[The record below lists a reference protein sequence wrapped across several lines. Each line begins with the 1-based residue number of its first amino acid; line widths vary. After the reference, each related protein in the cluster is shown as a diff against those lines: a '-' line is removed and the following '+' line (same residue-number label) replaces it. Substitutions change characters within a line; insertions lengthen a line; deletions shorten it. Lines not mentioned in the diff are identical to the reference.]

1 MLATKMQ
8 LFLLLLACFGFVV
21 SSPQKPNLDA
31 ILNRRTDVYIAGF
44 FPFGKGVENSN
55 TGRGV
60 MPSVKLALDH
70 VNEHESVLRNYRLHM
85 WWNDTECNAAVGVKS
100 FFDMMHSGP
109 HKLMLFG
116 AACTHVTDPIAKASK
131 HWHLT
136 QLSYADTHPM
146 FTKEAFPNF
155 FRIVPSE
162 NAFNLPRIRLL
173 QHFNWTR
180 VGTIYQ
186 NEPRYA
192 LAHNRLLADLDSNGF
207 LIEET
212 QSFASEV
219 RTALSKLKEKD
230 VRIILG
236 NFNETWAVKIF
247 CEAYKLEM
255 YGRAYTWLLLG
266 TYSNKW
272 WVRRAPC
279 PRRELAAAL
288 DTAVLTDLLPLA
300 TTGETTVSGITAKDY
315 QVEYDRRRGLE
326 YSRFHGYTYDGIWA
340 MALAI
345 QTVAQRVKL
354 KYKEKTVQDFRYR
367 DKEWEQL
374 FLDALSN
381 VTFEGVTG
389 PVRFYDN
396 ERKASILLKQFQG
409 DQVGEVKV
417 GEYCAERDHLDLS
430 SGEAFKWIGKN
441 PPKDRTLRLIEH
453 TQVNITIYS
462 VLVSCSI
469 LGILLAT
476 GFLAMNIHYRNQRYI
491 KMSSPHLNN
500 LIIIGCILT
509 YLSVIFLGLDSSL
522 SSIGAFPYICTAR
535 AWLLM
540 AGFSLAFGAM
550 FSKTW
555 RVHSIFTDVKLN
567 KKVIKDYQ
575 LFMVVG
581 VLLCV
586 DLAIMTTWQISDPF
600 YRATKQ
606 MEPYPHPSSED
617 IVIVQENEYCQ
628 SERMTI
634 FIGVIYAY
642 KGLLLVFGAFLAWET
657 RHVSIPALNDSKH
670 IGLSVYNVLIMCI
683 MGAAIALVLADHKD
697 ALFVLIAIFIIFCTT
712 ATLCLVFVPKLE
724 RRLRD
729 LRQYNH
735 RYRRALQ
742 AKDNELQVAPSFSA
756 PMLEPAAPHECRSP
770 GPELERRLRDLRQ
783 YNHRYRR
790 ALQAKDNELQVAPS
804 FSAPMLEPAAPHECR
819 SPGPELERRLR
830 DLRQY
835 NHRYRRALQAKDN
848 ELQVAP
854 SFSAPMLEPAAP
866 HECRSPGPELERRLR
881 DLRQYNHR
889 YRRALQAKD
898 NELQVA
904 PSFSAPM
911 LEPAAPHECRSPGPE
926 LERRLRDLRQYNH
939 RYRRALQA
947 KDNELQVAPS
957 FSAPMLE
964 PAAPHECRSPGPE
977 LERRLR
983 DLRQYNHRYRR
994 ALQAKDNELQVAP
1007 SFSAP
1012 MLEPAAPH
1020 ECRSPGPELERRL
1033 RDLRQYN
1040 HRYRR
1045 ALQAK
1050 DNELQMLLSKLGS
1063 DAGSESS
1070 TRDSRSPATQRTRLP
1085 VPKENISHPETSD
1098 ITSVCSLTASAGA
1111 EAEYIN
1117 LQNQHAAEKSKPPSQ
1132 SEPIKEAIPKEP
1144 KKEQTKNVSF
1154 KNHLDYTS
1162 PPTSKAV
1169 PEKDQLA
1176 KLPYGWSAEEP
1187 SEPVYKPSKTVEP
1200 AKAEVKSVP
1209 PLRAGDAP
1217 PVSSAPTKVQEPMY
1231 TKAATPKAK
1240 TPEAQKKVVKTVE
1253 TIRTPRRL
1261 PEEPPPGLE
1270 RKVIGQERDPPL
1282 PSRPKQ
1288 EPEDIL
1294 DTDHDY
1300 SSTERRKSCQRRDSE
1315 RRKKENFIVVQSD
1328 LWDTNTFQYTCQKS
1342 PPASHHHS
1350 PMQRSVSE
1358 KSRQPSSPHH
1368 HRETESRNSERRASN
1383 ASINYAGTARGGT
1396 PEGYREA
1403 ETLRMTDRLSKRRG
1417 SEFPQPVSTPPQ
1429 QIQSKRRQSSAQVRP
1444 YQEERVEKSERKK
1457 EDSPRKACEA
1467 PGADTWRPAPDTI
1480 RVSKGTES
1488 PRRLRRE
1495 AEPLVRARRDR
1506 DRDEPRLSRAEEPR
1520 DCERERLPAATAAT
1534 AATAAAPAKGRPHP
1548 ARPDH
1553 HKSSP
1558 NVASRQKTGSPT
1570 KREERK
1576 SAAYSRS
1583 ESKRQDSVEK
1593 RKMYTASSESELFE
1607 CAILPIFHKL
1617 LTERHKSQPHGLN
1630 LSYGVSC
1637 PNISIKCDIVEY
1649 L

>member
-1 MLATKMQ
+1 MKML
-8 LFLLLLACFGFVV
+8 LILLVV
-21 SSPQKPNLDA
+21 VAVCRGVPQKPNLDA

-70 VNEHESVLRNYRLHM
+70 VNEHDSVLRNYRLHM

-146 FTKEAFPNF
+146 FTREAFPNF

-192 LAHNRLLADLDSNGF
+192 LAHNRLLADLDTHGF

-212 QSFASEV
+212 QSFATEV
-219 RTALSKLKEKD
+219 KTALAKLKEKD
-230 VRIILG
+230 VRVILG
-236 NFNETWAVKIF
+236 NFNETWALKIF

-255 YGRAYTWLLLG
+255 FGRAYSWLLLG
-266 TYSNKW
+266 TYSNSW
-272 WVRRAPC
+272 WTRRAPC
-279 PRRELAAAL
+279 SRRNLTAAL
-288 DTAVLTDLLPLA
+288 DTAILTDLLPLS
-300 TTGETTVSGITAKDY
+300 TTQETTVSGITAKDY
-315 QVEYDRRRGLE
+315 QVEYDRRRGME

-354 KYKEKTVQDFRYR
+354 RNKEKTVQDFRYR

-409 DQVGEVKV
+409 DEVGEVKV
-417 GEYCAERDHLDLS
+417 GEYCAERDHLDLTS
-430 SGEAFKWIGKN
+430 WESFKWLGKN

-462 VLVSCSI
+462 ILVSCSV

-500 LIIIGCILT
+500 LIIVGCMLT

-522 SSIGAFPYICTAR
+522 SSIGLSQDTPRGAAFPYICTAR

-581 VLLCV
+581 VLLCI

-606 MEPYPHPSSED
+606 MDPYPHPSSED

-628 SERMTI
+628 SERMPI

-657 RHVSIPALNDSKH
+657 RHVSIPALNDSQH

-683 MGAAIALVLADHKD
+683 MGAAITLVLADHKD
-697 ALFVLIAIFIIFCTT
+697 ALFVLIGIFIIFCTT
-712 ATLCLVFVPKLE
+712 GTLCLVFVPKLLE
-724 RRLRD
+724 LRRNGQGGAGAGRIRATLR
-729 LRQYNH
+729 
-735 RYRRALQ
+735 
-742 AKDNELQVAPSFSA
+742 
-756 PMLEPAAPHECRSP
+756 PASGHECRSP
-770 GPELERRLRDLRQ
+770 GPELERRLKELRQ
-783 YNHRYRR
+783 YNNRYRR
-790 ALQAKDNELQVAPS
+790 TLQAKE
-804 FSAPMLEPAAPHECR
+804 
-819 SPGPELERRLR
+819 
-830 DLRQY
+830 
-835 NHRYRRALQAKDN
+835 
-848 ELQVAP
+848 
-854 SFSAPMLEPAAP
+854 
-866 HECRSPGPELERRLR
+866 
-881 DLRQYNHR
+881 
-889 YRRALQAKD
+889 
-898 NELQVA
+898 
-904 PSFSAPM
+904 
-911 LEPAAPHECRSPGPE
+911 
-926 LERRLRDLRQYNH
+926 
-939 RYRRALQA
+939 
-947 KDNELQVAPS
+947 
-957 FSAPMLE
+957 
-964 PAAPHECRSPGPE
+964 
-977 LERRLR
+977 
-983 DLRQYNHRYRR
+983 
-994 ALQAKDNELQVAP
+994 
-1007 SFSAP
+1007 
-1012 MLEPAAPH
+1012 
-1020 ECRSPGPELERRL
+1020 
-1033 RDLRQYN
+1033 
-1040 HRYRR
+1040 
-1045 ALQAK
+1045 
-1050 DNELQMLLSKLGS
+1050 NELQMLLSKLGS
-1063 DAGSESS
+1063 DVTSESS
-1070 TRDSRSPATQRTRLP
+1070 TRGDSRSPATQRIKLP
-1085 VPKENISHPETSD
+1085 IPKENISHPETSD
-1098 ITSVCSLTASAGA
+1098 ITSVCSLSASAGA
-1111 EAEYIN
+1111 ETEYIN
-1117 LQNQHAAEKSKPPSQ
+1117 LQPQQSIEKPRPSAPP
-1132 SEPIKEAIPKEP
+1132 EPIKDLTPKEP

-1162 PPTSKAV
+1162 PPPTSKAV

-1176 KLPYGWSAEEP
+1176 KLPYGWSSEVREP
-1187 SEPVYKPSKTVEP
+1187 LGPALKTSKTPEP
-1200 AKAEVKSVP
+1200 AKAEAKTVPALKSNDTPPAMSVP
-1209 PLRAGDAP
+1209 A
-1217 PVSSAPTKVQEPMY
+1217 KIQEPMY
-1231 TKAATPKAK
+1231 TKAATPKINK
-1240 TPEAQKKVVKTVE
+1240 TPELQKKAAQDSVSTKT
-1253 TIRTPRRL
+1253 TPSREHKPARGHRRMSSL
-1261 PEEPPPGLE
+1261 SQSALLTDLMHVSVDQDDTEPPPGLE
-1270 RKVIGQERDPPL
+1270 RKVIGQERDPP
-1282 PSRPKQ
+1282 PPPIAKPKQ

-1294 DTDHDY
+1294 DVDHDY
-1300 SSTERRKSCQRRDSE
+1300 SSMERRKSCQRRDSE
-1315 RRKKENFIVVQSD
+1315 KRKKENFIVVQSD

-1342 PPASHHHS
+1342 PPASHHHT

-1358 KSRQPSSPHH
+1358 KSRQQPSPHH
-1368 HRETESRNSERRASN
+1368 QREADRTVERRASN
-1383 ASINYAGTARGGT
+1383 ASINYGPARGGT
-1396 PEGYREA
+1396 PEGYRDA
-1403 ETLRMTDRLSKRRG
+1403 ETLPMSDRHAKRRG

-1429 QIQSKRRQSSAQVRP
+1429 QSQTKRRQSMAQVRS
-1444 YQEERVEKSERKK
+1444 YAEERPDKTEISRRHEEPKKKQEPVQESEWKP
-1457 EDSPRKACEA
+1457 E
-1467 PGADTWRPAPDTI
+1467 PDTI
-1480 RVSKGTES
+1480 RVSKTQDS
-1488 PRRLRRE
+1488 PAKRLRQE
-1495 AEPLVRARRDR
+1495 AEPLKRAKAV
-1506 DRDEPRLSRAEEPR
+1506 ESPRLTQAGSQPR
-1520 DCERERLPAATAAT
+1520 PE
-1534 AATAAAPAKGRPHP
+1534 HY
-1548 ARPDH
+1548 
-1553 HKSSP
+1553 KSSP
-1558 NVASRQKTGSPT
+1558 NVASRHKSGSPN
-1570 KREERK
+1570 KREDRK
-1576 SAAYSRS
+1576 SASYRS
-1583 ESKRQDSVEK
+1583 DSKRQDSAEQ

>member
-1 MLATKMQ
+1 MLPILLLCLATSQ
-8 LFLLLLACFGFVV
+8 AL
-21 SSPQKPNLDA
+21 PQKPNLDA

-55 TGRGV
+55 TVGRGV

-70 VNEHESVLRNYRLHM
+70 VNEHDSVLRNYRLHM

-162 NAFNLPRIRLL
+162 NAFNVPRIRLL

-212 QSFASEV
+212 QSFATEV

-236 NFNETWAVKIF
+236 NFNETWAVRIF

-272 WVRRAPC
+272 WMRRSPC
-279 PRRELAAAL
+279 SKRDLTTAL
-288 DTAVLTDLLPLA
+288 DTTILTDLLPLS
-300 TTGETTVSGITAKDY
+300 TTGETTVSGISAKDY
-315 QVEYDRRRGLE
+315 QVEYDRRRGTE

-354 KYKEKTVQDFRYR
+354 KHKEKTVQDFRYR

-409 DQVGEVKV
+409 EDVGEVKV
-417 GEYCAERDHLDLS
+417 GEYCAERDHLDLIS
-430 SGEAFKWIGKN
+430 WEPFKWAGKN
-441 PPKDRTLRLIEH
+441 PPKDRTLRIIEH

-500 LIIIGCILT
+500 LIIVGCMLT

-522 SSIGAFPYICTAR
+522 SSIGLSQETPHGAAFPYICTAR

-606 MEPYPHPSSED
+606 MEPYPHPTSED

-683 MGAAIALVLADHKD
+683 MGAAIALVLSDHKD

-712 ATLCLVFVPKLE
+712 ATLCLVFVPKLLE
-724 RRLRD
+724 LRRNG
-729 LRQYNH
+729 Q
-735 RYRRALQ
+735 
-742 AKDNELQVAPSFSA
+742 PGSA
-756 PMLEPAAPHECRSP
+756 PTRIRATLRPASTHECRSP
-770 GPELERRLRDLRQ
+770 GPELERRLKELRQ
-783 YNHRYRR
+783 YNTRYRR
-790 ALQAKDNELQVAPS
+790 TLQAKENEI
-804 FSAPMLEPAAPHECR
+804 
-819 SPGPELERRLR
+819 
-830 DLRQY
+830 
-835 NHRYRRALQAKDN
+835 
-848 ELQVAP
+848 
-854 SFSAPMLEPAAP
+854 
-866 HECRSPGPELERRLR
+866 
-881 DLRQYNHR
+881 
-889 YRRALQAKD
+889 
-898 NELQVA
+898 
-904 PSFSAPM
+904 
-911 LEPAAPHECRSPGPE
+911 
-926 LERRLRDLRQYNH
+926 
-939 RYRRALQA
+939 
-947 KDNELQVAPS
+947 
-957 FSAPMLE
+957 
-964 PAAPHECRSPGPE
+964 
-977 LERRLR
+977 
-983 DLRQYNHRYRR
+983 
-994 ALQAKDNELQVAP
+994 
-1007 SFSAP
+1007 
-1012 MLEPAAPH
+1012 
-1020 ECRSPGPELERRL
+1020 
-1033 RDLRQYN
+1033 
-1040 HRYRR
+1040 
-1045 ALQAK
+1045 
-1050 DNELQMLLSKLGS
+1050 QMLLSKLGS

-1070 TRDSRSPATQRTRLP
+1070 TRDSKSPAMQRTRLP

-1098 ITSVCSLTASAGA
+1098 ITSVCSLSASAGA

-1117 LQNQHAAEKSKPPSQ
+1117 LQNQANETIKPSAPP
-1132 SEPIKEAIPKEP
+1132 EPIKETLLKEP
-1144 KKEQTKNVSF
+1144 RKEQTKNVSF

-1162 PPTSKAV
+1162 PPSSKAV

-1176 KLPYGWSAEEP
+1176 KLPYGWTAEEP
-1187 SEPVYKPSKTVEP
+1187 SEPTIKQTTKIPEP
-1200 AKAEVKSVP
+1200 AKAEAKTIPALKPSDTQTVKSTP
-1209 PLRAGDAP
+1209 A
-1217 PVSSAPTKVQEPMY
+1217 KIQEPMY
-1231 TKAATPKAK
+1231 TKAATPKINK
-1240 TPEAQKKVVKTVE
+1240 TPELQKKIVKSQESISTK
-1253 TIRTPRRL
+1253 TTPSREHKDRPGPRGHRRMSSVSQGAL
-1261 PEEPPPGLE
+1261 LTELMHVSVDQDDIEPPPGME
-1270 RKVIGQERDPPL
+1270 RKVIGQERDPL
-1282 PSRPKQ
+1282 PPMSKPKQ
-1288 EPEDIL
+1288 EIEDIL
-1294 DTDHDY
+1294 DIDQDY
-1300 SSTERRKSCQRRDSE
+1300 SSMERRKSCQRRDSE
-1315 RRKKENFIVVQSD
+1315 KRKKEFIVVQSD

-1342 PPASHHHS
+1342 PPATNKHSSSAHDGHHHS

-1358 KSRQPSSPHH
+1358 KSRQQSSPHH
-1368 HRETESRNSERRASN
+1368 HRETESKTLERRASN
-1383 ASINYAGTARGGT
+1383 ASINYGTRGGT

-1403 ETLRMTDRLSKRRG
+1403 ETLRMTDRLAKRRG
-1417 SEFPQPVSTPPQ
+1417 SEFPQPVSTPPH
-1429 QIQSKRRQSSAQVRP
+1429 QSQNKRRQSSAQVKP
-1444 YQEERVEKSERKK
+1444 YQEDKIEKVEAKPRRHDDKRKPIQ
-1457 EDSPRKACEA
+1457 EPQDSN
-1467 PGADTWRPAPDTI
+1467 WRPDPDTI
-1480 RVSKGTES
+1480 RVSKGQDS
-1488 PRRLRRE
+1488 PAKRLRQE
-1495 AEPLVRARRDR
+1495 AEPLKRAKGVGDS
-1506 DRDEPRLSRAEEPR
+1506 PRLTQAHQTP
-1520 DCERERLPAATAAT
+1520 
-1534 AATAAAPAKGRPHP
+1534 
-1548 ARPDH
+1548 RPDH

-1558 NVASRQKTGSPT
+1558 NVASRHKSGSPNN
-1570 KREERK
+1570 REERK
-1576 SAAYSRS
+1576 SATYSRGD
-1583 ESKRQDSVEK
+1583 SKRQESAEQ

>member
-1 MLATKMQ
+1 MSA
-8 LFLLLLACFGFVV
+8 LLLFAISTV
-21 SSPQKPNLDA
+21 SSLSSISTALPQKPNLDV

-55 TGRGV
+55 TVGRGV

-70 VNEHESVLRNYRLHM
+70 VNEHDAVLRNYRLHM

-162 NAFNLPRIRLL
+162 NAFNAPRIRLL

-192 LAHNRLLADLDSNGF
+192 LAHNRLVAELDTAGF
-207 LIEET
+207 DIAET
-212 QSFASEV
+212 QSFATEV
-219 RTALSKLKEKD
+219 RTALTKLKEKD
-230 VRIILG
+230 IRIILG
-236 NFNETWAVKIF
+236 NFNETWAIKIF
-247 CEAYKLEM
+247 CEAYQLEM
-255 YGRAYTWLLLG
+255 YGRAYTWLLQG
-266 TYSNKW
+266 TYSEKW
-272 WVRRAPC
+272 WLRRAPC
-279 PRRELAAAL
+279 SKKDLSTSL
-288 DTAVLTDLLPLA
+288 DTAILTDLLPLS

-315 QVEYDRRRGLE
+315 QIEYDRRRGIE

-354 KYKEKTVQDFRYR
+354 KHKEKTVQDFRYR

-381 VTFEGVTG
+381 VSFEGVTG

-409 DQVGEVKV
+409 DHVGEVKV
-417 GEYCAERDHLDLS
+417 GEYCAERDHLDLTI
-430 SGEAFKWIGKN
+430 GENFKWIGKN

-500 LIIIGCILT
+500 LIIIGCMLT

-522 SSIGAFPYICTAR
+522 SSIGLSQETERGAAFPYICTAR

-586 DLAIMTTWQISDPF
+586 DLAIMTTWQVSDPF

-606 MEPYPHPSSED
+606 LEPYPHPSSED

-628 SERMTI
+628 SERMSI
-634 FIGVIYAY
+634 FIGIIYAY

-683 MGAAIALVLADHKD
+683 MGAAIALVLTDHKD

-712 ATLCLVFVPKLE
+712 ATLCLVFVPKLLE
-724 RRLRD
+724 LRRNG
-729 LRQYNH
+729 QPG
-735 RYRRALQ
+735 A
-742 AKDNELQVAPSFSA
+742 APSRIRA
-756 PMLEPAAPHECRSP
+756 TLRPASTHECRSP
-770 GPELERRLRDLRQ
+770 GPELERRMKELRQ
-783 YNHRYRR
+783 YNNRYRR
-790 ALQAKDNELQVAPS
+790 TLQAKE
-804 FSAPMLEPAAPHECR
+804 
-819 SPGPELERRLR
+819 
-830 DLRQY
+830 
-835 NHRYRRALQAKDN
+835 
-848 ELQVAP
+848 
-854 SFSAPMLEPAAP
+854 
-866 HECRSPGPELERRLR
+866 
-881 DLRQYNHR
+881 
-889 YRRALQAKD
+889 
-898 NELQVA
+898 
-904 PSFSAPM
+904 
-911 LEPAAPHECRSPGPE
+911 
-926 LERRLRDLRQYNH
+926 
-939 RYRRALQA
+939 
-947 KDNELQVAPS
+947 
-957 FSAPMLE
+957 
-964 PAAPHECRSPGPE
+964 
-977 LERRLR
+977 
-983 DLRQYNHRYRR
+983 
-994 ALQAKDNELQVAP
+994 
-1007 SFSAP
+1007 
-1012 MLEPAAPH
+1012 
-1020 ECRSPGPELERRL
+1020 
-1033 RDLRQYN
+1033 
-1040 HRYRR
+1040 
-1045 ALQAK
+1045 
-1050 DNELQMLLSKLGS
+1050 NELQMLLSKLGEDVRS
-1063 DAGSESS
+1063 DSS
-1070 TRDSRSPATQRTRLP
+1070 TRGDSRSPATQRTRLP
-1085 VPKENISHPETSD
+1085 LPKDNISHPETSD
-1098 ITSVCSLTASAGA
+1098 ITSVCSLSASAGA

-1117 LQNQHAAEKSKPPSQ
+1117 LQNQTDRPKPSAPP
-1132 SEPIKEAIPKEP
+1132 EPIKEAKEPPKEP

-1162 PPTSKAV
+1162 PPSSKPV
-1169 PEKDQLA
+1169 LEKDQLA
-1176 KLPYGWSAEEP
+1176 KLPYGWTAEEP
-1187 SEPVYKPSKTVEP
+1187 SEPPKPATKTPEP
-1200 AKAEVKSVP
+1200 AKAEAKTIPALKQSVTPTAKSEP
-1209 PLRAGDAP
+1209 A
-1217 PVSSAPTKVQEPMY
+1217 KVQEPMY
-1231 TKAATPKAK
+1231 TKAATPKVNK
-1240 TPEAQKKVVKTVE
+1240 TPELQKKTVKTQE
-1253 TIRTPRRL
+1253 SAPRDPRDFKTGPRSHRRMSSVSQAAL
-1261 PEEPPPGLE
+1261 LTDLMHVSVDQDDVEPPPGME
-1270 RKVIGQERDPPL
+1270 RKVIGQERDPTP
-1282 PSRPKQ
+1282 PVKPKQ

-1294 DTDHDY
+1294 DLDRDY
-1300 SSTERRKSCQRRDSE
+1300 STAERKKACQRRDSE
-1315 RRKKENFIVVQSD
+1315 KRKKENYIVVQSD

-1342 PPASHHHS
+1342 PPGHHHS

-1358 KSRQPSSPHH
+1358 KSRQQSSPHH
-1368 HRETESRNSERRASN
+1368 HREVDSRSLERRASN
-1383 ASINYAGTARGGT
+1383 ASINYAGTTRGGT

-1403 ETLRMTDRLSKRRG
+1403 ETLKMTDKLSKRRG
-1417 SEFPQPVSTPPQ
+1417 SEFPQPVSTPPH
-1429 QIQSKRRQSSAQVRP
+1429 QIQTKRRQSSAQVRS
-1444 YQEERVEKSERKK
+1444 YQEEREKTDKSDTRRH
-1457 EDSPRKACEA
+1457 DDIPRKPLMEIRPEPKEA
-1467 PGADTWRPAPDTI
+1467 DSWRPDPDTI
-1480 RVSKGTES
+1480 RVAKSQDS
-1488 PRRLRRE
+1488 PAKRLRQE
-1495 AEPLVRARRDR
+1495 AEPLKRAKGVGDS
-1506 DRDEPRLSRAEEPR
+1506 PRLTQAQSQV
-1520 DCERERLPAATAAT
+1520 
-1534 AATAAAPAKGRPHP
+1534 KQVRPN
-1548 ARPDH
+1548 H

-1558 NVASRQKTGSPT
+1558 NVASRNKSDSPN

-1576 SAAYSRS
+1576 SANYSRS
-1583 ESKRQDSVEK
+1583 DSKRQDSTDQ

-1617 LTERHKSQPHGLN
+1617 LTERHKSQPHSLN

>member
-1 MLATKMQ
+1 MHKYAKKSVVVLQTVRIRYTNIFSIEQTSYSEGMFAFVLLTCAAVALAH
-8 LFLLLLACFGFVV
+8 
-21 SSPQKPNLDA
+21 PQKPNLDA

-70 VNEHESVLRNYRLHM
+70 VNEHDSVLRNYRLHM

-212 QSFASEV
+212 QSFATEV
-219 RTALSKLKEKD
+219 KTALAKLKEKD

-236 NFNETWAVKIF
+236 NFNETWALRIF
-247 CEAYKLEM
+247 CEAYNLEM
-255 YGRAYTWLLLG
+255 FGRAYTWLLLG
-266 TYSNKW
+266 TYSNNW
-272 WVRRAPC
+272 WHRHAPC
-279 PRRELAAAL
+279 SRRNLTAAL
-288 DTAVLTDLLPLA
+288 DTTILTDLLPLS

-315 QVEYDRRRGLE
+315 HVEYDRRRGLE

-345 QTVAQRVKL
+345 QTVAQRVKS
-354 KYKEKTVQDFRYR
+354 KYKEKTVQDFKYR
-367 DKEWEQL
+367 DKEWEAL

-409 DQVGEVKV
+409 EGVGEVKV
-417 GEYCAERDHLDLS
+417 GEYCAERDHLDLL
-430 SGEAFKWIGKN
+430 SGEPFRWVGKN

-462 VLVSCSI
+462 ILVACSV
-469 LGILLAT
+469 LGILLAI

-500 LIIIGCILT
+500 LIIVGCMLT

-522 SSIGAFPYICTAR
+522 SSIAAFPYICTAR

-581 VLLCV
+581 VLLCI
-586 DLAIMTTWQISDPF
+586 DLAIMTTWQVSDPF

-606 MEPYPHPSSED
+606 MDPYPHPTSED

-634 FIGVIYAY
+634 FIGIIYAY

-657 RHVSIPALNDSKH
+657 RHVSIPALNDSQH
-670 IGLSVYNVLIMCI
+670 IGMSVYNVLMMCI
-683 MGAAIALVLADHKD
+683 AGAAITLVLQDHKD
-697 ALFVLIAIFIIFCTT
+697 ALFIIIAVFIIFCTT
-712 ATLCLVFVPKLE
+712 GTLCLVFVPKLLE
-724 RRLRD
+724 LRRNGPGGAGTGRIRATLR
-729 LRQYNH
+729 
-735 RYRRALQ
+735 
-742 AKDNELQVAPSFSA
+742 
-756 PMLEPAAPHECRSP
+756 PASTHECRSP
-770 GPELERRLRDLRQ
+770 GPELERRLKELRQ
-783 YNHRYRR
+783 YNNRYRR
-790 ALQAKDNELQVAPS
+790 TLQAKE
-804 FSAPMLEPAAPHECR
+804 
-819 SPGPELERRLR
+819 
-830 DLRQY
+830 
-835 NHRYRRALQAKDN
+835 
-848 ELQVAP
+848 
-854 SFSAPMLEPAAP
+854 
-866 HECRSPGPELERRLR
+866 
-881 DLRQYNHR
+881 
-889 YRRALQAKD
+889 
-898 NELQVA
+898 
-904 PSFSAPM
+904 
-911 LEPAAPHECRSPGPE
+911 
-926 LERRLRDLRQYNH
+926 
-939 RYRRALQA
+939 
-947 KDNELQVAPS
+947 
-957 FSAPMLE
+957 
-964 PAAPHECRSPGPE
+964 
-977 LERRLR
+977 
-983 DLRQYNHRYRR
+983 
-994 ALQAKDNELQVAP
+994 
-1007 SFSAP
+1007 
-1012 MLEPAAPH
+1012 
-1020 ECRSPGPELERRL
+1020 
-1033 RDLRQYN
+1033 
-1040 HRYRR
+1040 
-1045 ALQAK
+1045 
-1050 DNELQMLLSKLGS
+1050 NELQMLLSKLGS
-1063 DAGSESS
+1063 DASSESS
-1070 TRDSRSPATQRTRLP
+1070 TRGESRSPATQRTRLP
-1085 VPKENISHPETSD
+1085 IPKENISHPETSD
-1098 ITSVCSLTASAGA
+1098 ITSVCSLSASAGA

-1117 LQNQHAAEKSKPPSQ
+1117 LTSQQHIDKPKPSAPP
-1132 SEPIKEAIPKEP
+1132 EPVIKDPPPKEP

-1162 PPTSKAV
+1162 PPSSKAV

-1176 KLPYGWSAEEP
+1176 KLPYGWTAEEP
-1187 SEPVYKPSKTVEP
+1187 SEPPKAIKVPEP
-1200 AKAEVKSVP
+1200 AKAEAKTIPALKTSDSSTAKSVP
-1209 PLRAGDAP
+1209 A
-1217 PVSSAPTKVQEPMY
+1217 KVQEPMY
-1231 TKAATPKAK
+1231 TKAAAPKIIK
-1240 TPEAQKKVVKTVE
+1240 TPELQKKMVKTQQDIIPMK
-1253 TIRTPRRL
+1253 TTPSRDLKPSSRGHRRMSSMSQGAL
-1261 PEEPPPGLE
+1261 LTDLMHISVDQDDLEPPPGME
-1270 RKVIGQERDPPL
+1270 RKVIGQERDPPPAL
-1282 PSRPKQ
+1282 KPTPLKQ

-1294 DTDHDY
+1294 DVDHDY

-1315 RRKKENFIVVQSD
+1315 KRKKESFIVVQSD
-1328 LWDTNTFQYTCQKS
+1328 LWDTNTFQYNCQKS
-1342 PPASHHHS
+1342 PAGESGTGHHHS

-1358 KSRQPSSPHH
+1358 KSRQPQSSPHH
-1368 HRETESRNSERRASN
+1368 HREPDNKSMERRASN
-1383 ASINYAGTARGGT
+1383 ASINYSSTTRGGT

-1403 ETLRMTDRLSKRRG
+1403 ETLRMTDKLSKRRG
-1417 SEFPQPVSTPPQ
+1417 SEFPLPVSTPPLQ
-1429 QIQSKRRQSSAQVRP
+1429 TQAKRRQSSAQIRS
-1444 YQEERVEKSERKK
+1444 YHEERLQKSEATPRRH
-1457 EDSPRKACEA
+1457 DDIPRKLPVAHVQESSLESDSYK
-1467 PGADTWRPAPDTI
+1467 PDPDTI
-1480 RVSKGTES
+1480 RVTKSQDS
-1488 PRRLRRE
+1488 PAKRLRQE
-1495 AEPLVRARRDR
+1495 AEPLKRAKGVGDS
-1506 DRDEPRLSRAEEPR
+1506 PRLTQASHQTKPN
-1520 DCERERLPAATAAT
+1520 
-1534 AATAAAPAKGRPHP
+1534 HY
-1548 ARPDH
+1548 
-1553 HKSSP
+1553 KSSP
-1558 NVASRQKTGSPT
+1558 NVASRHKSDSPS

-1576 SAAYSRS
+1576 SATFRS
-1583 ESKRQDSVEK
+1583 ESKRQESVDQ

>member
-1 MLATKMQ
+1 MSP
-8 LFLLLLACFGFVV
+8 LLILVLVTLSQGL
-21 SSPQKPNLDA
+21 PQKPNLDA

-70 VNEHESVLRNYRLHM
+70 VNEHDSVLRNYRLHM

-192 LAHNRLLADLDSNGF
+192 LAHNRLL
-207 LIEET
+207 
-212 QSFASEV
+212 
-219 RTALSKLKEKD
+219 
-230 VRIILG
+230 
-236 NFNETWAVKIF
+236 
-247 CEAYKLEM
+247 EM

-272 WVRRAPC
+272 WMRHAPC
-279 PRRELAAAL
+279 SKKNLTAAL
-288 DTAVLTDLLPLA
+288 DTTILTDLLPLS

-345 QTVAQRVKL
+345 QTVAQRVRS
-354 KYKEKTVQDFRYR
+354 KYKEKTVQDFKYR

-381 VTFEGVTG
+381 VTFEGVTVSIPLTG

-409 DQVGEVKV
+409 EGTGEVKV
-417 GEYCAERDHLDLS
+417 GEYCAERDHLDLV
-430 SGEAFKWIGKN
+430 SGEPFKWFGKN

-462 VLVSCSI
+462 ILVSCSV

-500 LIIIGCILT
+500 LIIVGCMLT

-522 SSIGAFPYICTAR
+522 SSIGTLIGIGLYNIHAHSTRMTLARSSTTLLCHLISSLPLVLRSFSGHAARSFVLMNYYYFITIFDSTAAFPYICTAR

-567 KKVIKDYQ
+567 KRLVIKDYQ

-581 VLLCV
+581 VLLAI
-586 DLAIMTTWQISDPF
+586 DLAIMTTLASLGSFLQGNEADGSLCKSLF
-600 YRATKQ
+600 YYIFVCIVIFFYNFHLCFQ
-606 MEPYPHPSSED
+606 PHPSSED

-657 RHVSIPALNDSKH
+657 RHVSIPALNDSQH

-683 MGAAIALVLADHKD
+683 MGAAITLVLQDHKD

-712 ATLCLVFVPKLE
+712 GTLCLVFVPKLLE
-724 RRLRD
+724 LRRNGPGGAGTGRIRATLR
-729 LRQYNH
+729 
-735 RYRRALQ
+735 
-742 AKDNELQVAPSFSA
+742 
-756 PMLEPAAPHECRSP
+756 PASTHECRSP
-770 GPELERRLRDLRQ
+770 GPELERRMKELRQ
-783 YNHRYRR
+783 YNNRYRR
-790 ALQAKDNELQVAPS
+790 TLQAKE
-804 FSAPMLEPAAPHECR
+804 
-819 SPGPELERRLR
+819 
-830 DLRQY
+830 
-835 NHRYRRALQAKDN
+835 
-848 ELQVAP
+848 
-854 SFSAPMLEPAAP
+854 
-866 HECRSPGPELERRLR
+866 
-881 DLRQYNHR
+881 
-889 YRRALQAKD
+889 
-898 NELQVA
+898 
-904 PSFSAPM
+904 
-911 LEPAAPHECRSPGPE
+911 
-926 LERRLRDLRQYNH
+926 
-939 RYRRALQA
+939 
-947 KDNELQVAPS
+947 
-957 FSAPMLE
+957 
-964 PAAPHECRSPGPE
+964 
-977 LERRLR
+977 
-983 DLRQYNHRYRR
+983 
-994 ALQAKDNELQVAP
+994 
-1007 SFSAP
+1007 
-1012 MLEPAAPH
+1012 
-1020 ECRSPGPELERRL
+1020 
-1033 RDLRQYN
+1033 
-1040 HRYRR
+1040 
-1045 ALQAK
+1045 
-1050 DNELQMLLSKLGS
+1050 NELQMLLSKLGS
-1063 DAGSESS
+1063 DASSESS
-1070 TRDSRSPATQRTRLP
+1070 TTRDSRSPAPSRTRLP

-1098 ITSVCSLTASAGA
+1098 ITSVCSLSASAGA

-1117 LQNQHAAEKSKPPSQ
+1117 LQNQQNIEKTKPSAPP
-1132 SEPIKEAIPKEP
+1132 EPLKDPPPKEP

-1162 PPTSKAV
+1162 PPSSKAV

-1176 KLPYGWSAEEP
+1176 KLPYGGWSAEEP
-1187 SEPVYKPSKTVEP
+1187 SEPPKSMKVPEP
-1200 AKAEVKSVP
+1200 ARAEAKTIPALKTSDTPTVKSMP
-1209 PLRAGDAP
+1209 A
-1217 PVSSAPTKVQEPMY
+1217 KVQEPMY
-1231 TKAATPKAK
+1231 TKAATKVNK
-1240 TPEAQKKVVKTVE
+1240 TPELQKKVVKTQDSLS
-1253 TIRTPRRL
+1253 TKTTPSRDHKPPPRGHRRMSSVSQAAL
-1261 PEEPPPGLE
+1261 LTDLMHVSVDQDDLEPPPGME
-1270 RKVIGQERDPPL
+1270 RKVIESPCLLEKVGKNPF
-1282 PSRPKQ
+1282 
-1288 EPEDIL
+1288 I
-1294 DTDHDY
+1294 
-1300 SSTERRKSCQRRDSE
+1300 STCSTFPGQRRDSE
-1315 RRKKENFIVVQSD
+1315 KRKKEFIVVQSD

-1342 PPASHHHS
+1342 PPAG
-1350 PMQRSVSE
+1350 
-1358 KSRQPSSPHH
+1358 
-1368 HRETESRNSERRASN
+1368 ESAT
-1383 ASINYAGTARGGT
+1383 GTGTSTRGGT

-1429 QIQSKRRQSSAQVRP
+1429 QAPAKRRQSAAHVSQILSRRENGKRRRTKVKTESTPR
-1444 YQEERVEKSERKK
+1444 RH
-1457 EDSPRKACEA
+1457 DDIPRKSVPE
-1467 PGADTWRPAPDTI
+1467 PVLETETWKPDPDTI
-1480 RVSKGTES
+1480 RMVKTQDS
-1488 PRRLRRE
+1488 PAKRLRQE
-1495 AEPLVRARRDR
+1495 AEPLKRAKGVGDS
-1506 DRDEPRLSRAEEPR
+1506 PRLTQASHTP
-1520 DCERERLPAATAAT
+1520 
-1534 AATAAAPAKGRPHP
+1534 
-1548 ARPDH
+1548 RPDH

-1558 NVASRQKTGSPT
+1558 NVASRHKTDSPS
-1570 KREERK
+1570 KREDRK
-1576 SAAYSRS
+1576 STGYRS
-1583 ESKRQDSVEK
+1583 DSKRQESVDQ

>member
-1 MLATKMQ
+1 IMSLVMV
-8 LFLLLLACFGFVV
+8 LLMAGLVTAV
-21 SSPQKPNLDA
+21 PQKPNLDA

-162 NAFNLPRIRLL
+162 NAFNMPRIRLL
-173 QHFNWTR
+173 EHFNWTR

-192 LAHNRLLADLDSNGF
+192 LAHNRLLAELDAAKFIVDES
-207 LIEET
+207 
-212 QSFASEV
+212 QSFATEV
-219 RTALSKLKEKD
+219 KTALTKLKEKD
-230 VRIILG
+230 IRIILG
-236 NFNETWAVKIF
+236 NFNETWALKIF

-266 TYSNKW
+266 TYSGRW
-272 WVRRAPC
+272 WTRRAPC
-279 PRRELAAAL
+279 DRTELRAAL
-288 DTAVLTDLLPLA
+288 DTAILADLLPLS

-315 QVEYDRRRGLE
+315 QVEYDRRRGIE

-345 QTVAQRVKL
+345 QTVAHRVKL

-409 DQVGEVKV
+409 EAGEVKV
-417 GEYCAERDHLDLS
+417 GEYCAERDRLDLA
-430 SGEAFKWIGKN
+430 GDAFKWVGKN

-453 TQVNITIYS
+453 TQVNITIYA
-462 VLVSCSI
+462 VLVSCSV

-500 LIIIGCILT
+500 LIIVGCMLT
-509 YLSVIFLGLDSSL
+509 YMSVIFLGLDSSL
-522 SSIGAFPYICTAR
+522 SSIAAFPYICTAR

-581 VLLCV
+581 VLLCI

-606 MEPYPHPSSED
+606 MEAYPHPTSED

-628 SERMTI
+628 SERMPI
-634 FIGVIYAY
+634 FIGIIYAY
-642 KGLLLVFGAFLAWET
+642 KGLLLIFGAFLAWET

-683 MGAAIALVLADHKD
+683 MGAPIALVLADHKD

-712 ATLCLVFVPKLE
+712 GTLCLVFVPKLVE
-724 RRLRD
+724 LRRNGQGGTGGARIRATLR
-729 LRQYNH
+729 
-735 RYRRALQ
+735 
-742 AKDNELQVAPSFSA
+742 
-756 PMLEPAAPHECRSP
+756 PAAPHDCRSP
-770 GPELERRLRDLRQ
+770 GPELERRLKELRQ
-783 YNHRYRR
+783 YNTRYRR
-790 ALQAKDNELQVAPS
+790 TLQAKE
-804 FSAPMLEPAAPHECR
+804 
-819 SPGPELERRLR
+819 
-830 DLRQY
+830 
-835 NHRYRRALQAKDN
+835 
-848 ELQVAP
+848 
-854 SFSAPMLEPAAP
+854 
-866 HECRSPGPELERRLR
+866 
-881 DLRQYNHR
+881 
-889 YRRALQAKD
+889 
-898 NELQVA
+898 
-904 PSFSAPM
+904 
-911 LEPAAPHECRSPGPE
+911 
-926 LERRLRDLRQYNH
+926 
-939 RYRRALQA
+939 
-947 KDNELQVAPS
+947 
-957 FSAPMLE
+957 
-964 PAAPHECRSPGPE
+964 
-977 LERRLR
+977 
-983 DLRQYNHRYRR
+983 
-994 ALQAKDNELQVAP
+994 
-1007 SFSAP
+1007 
-1012 MLEPAAPH
+1012 
-1020 ECRSPGPELERRL
+1020 
-1033 RDLRQYN
+1033 
-1040 HRYRR
+1040 
-1045 ALQAK
+1045 
-1050 DNELQMLLSKLGS
+1050 NELQMLLSKLGS
-1063 DAGSESS
+1063 DASSESS
-1070 TRDSRSPATQRTRLP
+1070 IRDSKSPSSTRTRLP
-1085 VPKENISHPETSD
+1085 VPRENISHPETSD
-1098 ITSVCSLTASAGA
+1098 ITSVCSLSASAGA
-1111 EAEYIN
+1111 ETEFIGM
-1117 LQNQHAAEKSKPPSQ
+1117 QTQMSTEKLKPSAPP
-1132 SEPIKEAIPKEP
+1132 EPIKEVKEP
-1144 KKEQTKNVSF
+1144 KKEQTKAVSF

-1162 PPTSKAV
+1162 PPSSKAV

-1176 KLPYGWSAEEP
+1176 KLPYGWSSEEQDAP
-1187 SEPVYKPSKTVEP
+1187 KARVSEPV
-1200 AKAEVKSVP
+1200 KAEAKTIPALKASDTPVAKSMP
-1209 PLRAGDAP
+1209 A
-1217 PVSSAPTKVQEPMY
+1217 KVQEPMY
-1231 TKAATPKAK
+1231 TKAASKILK
-1240 TPEAQKKVVKTVE
+1240 TPEQQRQPKPDKPYKSGP
-1253 TIRTPRRL
+1253 RTHRRVSSVAAGL
-1261 PEEPPPGLE
+1261 RELLEPPPGLE
-1270 RKVIGQERDPPL
+1270 RTVIGQERDPP
-1282 PSRPKQ
+1282 PAVKTKQ

-1294 DTDHDY
+1294 DIEHDY
-1300 SSTERRKSCQRRDSE
+1300 SSTERRKTCQRRDSE
-1315 RRKKENFIVVQSD
+1315 KRKKEFIVVQSD
-1328 LWDTNTFQYTCQKS
+1328 LWDTNTFQYTCQKT
-1342 PPASHHHS
+1342 PPSHPHT

-1358 KSRQPSSPHH
+1358 KSRQQSSPHH
-1368 HRETESRNSERRASN
+1368 HREPETRSTERRASN
-1383 ASINYAGTARGGT
+1383 ASINHVGAPRVGT

-1403 ETLRMTDRLSKRRG
+1403 ETLRMSDRISKRRG
-1417 SEFPQPVSTPPQ
+1417 SEFPQPVSTPPH
-1429 QIQSKRRQSSAQVRP
+1429 QIQSKRRQSAAVVRS
-1444 YQEERVEKSERKK
+1444 YQEERGDKNEIQRILNDIPKDIIEAIPPPEPVEIPDRKPDPDIIRVSK
-1457 EDSPRKACEA
+1457 KPESPVKRIQ
-1467 PGADTWRPAPDTI
+1467 DPDTI
-1480 RVSKGTES
+1480 RVTKGQDS
-1488 PRRLRRE
+1488 PSRRLRQE
-1495 AEPLVRARRDR
+1495 AEPLKRAKGAGDS
-1506 DRDEPRLSRAEEPR
+1506 PRLTQ
-1520 DCERERLPAATAAT
+1520 AAQT
-1534 AATAAAPAKGRPHP
+1534 
-1548 ARPDH
+1548 RPDH

-1558 NVASRQKTGSPT
+1558 NVASRHKAESP
-1570 KREERK
+1570 KSREERK
-1576 SAAYSRS
+1576 SATYSRS
-1583 ESKRQDSVEK
+1583 DSKRQESAE

-1630 LSYGVSC
+1630 LTYGVSC

>member
-1 MLATKMQ
+1 MFKKMEGWCMSVAI
-8 LFLLLLACFGFVV
+8 LTLLLLALAAFSHGH
-21 SSPQKPNLDA
+21 PQKPNLDA

-70 VNEHESVLRNYRLHM
+70 VNEHETVLRNYRLHM

-212 QSFASEV
+212 QSFATEV
-219 RTALSKLKEKD
+219 KTALAKLKEKD

-236 NFNETWAVKIF
+236 NFNETWALKIF
-247 CEAYKLEM
+247 CEAYNLDM

-266 TYSNKW
+266 TYSNNW
-272 WVRRAPC
+272 WHRRAPC
-279 PRRELAAAL
+279 SRKNLTAAL
-288 DTAVLTDLLPLA
+288 DTTILTDLLPLS
-300 TTGETTVSGITAKDY
+300 TTGDSTVSGITAKDY

-345 QTVAQRVKL
+345 QTVAQRVKS
-354 KYKEKTVQDFRYR
+354 KYKEKTVQDFKYR
-367 DKEWEQL
+367 DKEWELL
-374 FLDALSN
+374 FLEALSN

-409 DQVGEVKV
+409 EGVGEVKV
-417 GEYCAERDHLDLS
+417 GEYCAERDHLDLM
-430 SGEAFKWIGKN
+430 SGEAFRWIGKN

-462 VLVSCSI
+462 ILVSCSV
-469 LGILLAT
+469 LGILLAI

-500 LIIIGCILT
+500 LIIVGCMLT

-522 SSIGAFPYICTAR
+522 SSIAAFPYICTAR

-581 VLLCV
+581 VLLAI
-586 DLAIMTTWQISDPF
+586 DLAIMTTWQVSDPF

-606 MEPYPHPSSED
+606 MDPYPHPTSED

-634 FIGVIYAY
+634 FIGIIYAY

-657 RHVSIPALNDSKH
+657 RHVSIPALNDSQH
-670 IGLSVYNVLIMCI
+670 IGMSVYNVLMMCI
-683 MGAAIALVLADHKD
+683 AGAAITLLLELRRNGPGAAG
-697 ALFVLIAIFIIFCTT
+697 AGRIR
-712 ATLCLVFVPKLE
+712 ATL
-724 RRLRD
+724 R
-729 LRQYNH
+729 
-735 RYRRALQ
+735 
-742 AKDNELQVAPSFSA
+742 
-756 PMLEPAAPHECRSP
+756 PASTHECRSP
-770 GPELERRLRDLRQ
+770 GPELERRMKELRQ
-783 YNHRYRR
+783 YNNRYRR
-790 ALQAKDNELQVAPS
+790 TLQAKE
-804 FSAPMLEPAAPHECR
+804 
-819 SPGPELERRLR
+819 
-830 DLRQY
+830 
-835 NHRYRRALQAKDN
+835 
-848 ELQVAP
+848 
-854 SFSAPMLEPAAP
+854 
-866 HECRSPGPELERRLR
+866 
-881 DLRQYNHR
+881 
-889 YRRALQAKD
+889 
-898 NELQVA
+898 
-904 PSFSAPM
+904 
-911 LEPAAPHECRSPGPE
+911 
-926 LERRLRDLRQYNH
+926 
-939 RYRRALQA
+939 
-947 KDNELQVAPS
+947 
-957 FSAPMLE
+957 
-964 PAAPHECRSPGPE
+964 
-977 LERRLR
+977 
-983 DLRQYNHRYRR
+983 
-994 ALQAKDNELQVAP
+994 
-1007 SFSAP
+1007 
-1012 MLEPAAPH
+1012 
-1020 ECRSPGPELERRL
+1020 
-1033 RDLRQYN
+1033 
-1040 HRYRR
+1040 
-1045 ALQAK
+1045 
-1050 DNELQMLLSKLGS
+1050 NELQMLLSKLGS
-1063 DAGSESS
+1063 DASSESS
-1070 TRDSRSPATQRTRLP
+1070 TRGDSRSPATQRTRLP
-1085 VPKENISHPETSD
+1085 IPKENISHPETSD
-1098 ITSVCSLTASAGA
+1098 ITSVCSLSASAGA

-1117 LQNQHAAEKSKPPSQ
+1117 LTTQHSVDKPKPSAPPEPAIK
-1132 SEPIKEAIPKEP
+1132 EPIIPKEP

-1162 PPTSKAV
+1162 PPSSKAV

-1176 KLPYGWSAEEP
+1176 KLPYGWSTEEP
-1187 SEPVYKPSKTVEP
+1187 PEPPIVMKISEP
-1200 AKAEVKSVP
+1200 AKAEAKTIPALKTSDTSTAKSVP
-1209 PLRAGDAP
+1209 A
-1217 PVSSAPTKVQEPMY
+1217 KVQEPMY
-1231 TKAATPKAK
+1231 TKAATPKIIK
-1240 TPEAQKKVVKTVE
+1240 TPELQKKTVKTQE
-1253 TIRTPRRL
+1253 PISTKTTPSREHKSSSKGHRRMSSVSQGAL
-1261 PEEPPPGLE
+1261 LTDIMHVSIDQDDLEPPPGME

-1282 PSRPKQ
+1282 PLKPTLVKQ

-1294 DTDHDY
+1294 DVDDY

-1315 RRKKENFIVVQSD
+1315 KRKKESFIVVQSD
-1328 LWDTNTFQYTCQKS
+1328 LWDTNTFQYICQKS
-1342 PPASHHHS
+1342 PQGEITTGHHHS

-1358 KSRQPSSPHH
+1358 KSRQSQSSPHH
-1368 HRETESRNSERRASN
+1368 HRETDTRSVERRASN
-1383 ASINYAGTARGGT
+1383 ASINYSGTTRGGT

-1429 QIQSKRRQSSAQVRP
+1429 QTQIKRRQSAAQVRP
-1444 YQEERVEKSERKK
+1444 YQEERLQKSEATPRRH
-1457 EDSPRKACEA
+1457 DDIPRKATPVQESSLES
-1467 PGADTWRPAPDTI
+1467 DSYKPAPDTI
-1480 RVSKGTES
+1480 RVSKGQDS
-1488 PRRLRRE
+1488 PAKRLRQE
-1495 AEPLVRARRDR
+1495 AEPLKRAKGVGDS
-1506 DRDEPRLSRAEEPR
+1506 PRLTQ
-1520 DCERERLPAATAAT
+1520 ATHQ
-1534 AATAAAPAKGRPHP
+1534 P
-1548 ARPDH
+1548 RPDH

-1558 NVASRQKTGSPT
+1558 NVASRHKTDSPH

-1576 SAAYSRS
+1576 SATYRTD
-1583 ESKRQDSVEK
+1583 SKRQESVDQ

>member
-1 MLATKMQ
+1 MFHEPAVMPRDESQENYPDATMLLILLGVLQ
-8 LFLLLLACFGFVV
+8 LSHGL
-21 SSPQKPNLDA
+21 PQKPNLDA

-70 VNEHESVLRNYRLHM
+70 VNEHDSVLRNYRLHM

-192 LAHNRLLADLDSNGF
+192 LAHNRLLADLDGHGF
-207 LIEET
+207 DIDET
-212 QSFASEV
+212 QSFATEV
-219 RTALSKLKEKD
+219 RSALAKLKEKD
-230 VRIILG
+230 IRIILG
-236 NFNETWAVKIF
+236 NFNETWAMRIF

-266 TYSNKW
+266 TYSERW
-272 WVRRAPC
+272 WLRRAPC
-279 PRRELAAAL
+279 ARRDLTAAL
-288 DTAVLTDLLPLA
+288 DTAILTDLLPLS

-354 KYKEKTVQDFRYR
+354 KHKEKTVQDFRYR

-430 SGEAFKWIGKN
+430 SWEPFKWVGKN

-453 TQVNITIYS
+453 TQVNITIYA
-462 VLVSCSI
+462 VLVSCSV

-500 LIIIGCILT
+500 LIIVGCMLT
-509 YLSVIFLGLDSSL
+509 YMSVIFLGLDSSL
-522 SSIGAFPYICTAR
+522 SSIAAFPYICTAR

-581 VLLCV
+581 VLLCI

-606 MEPYPHPSSED
+606 MEPYPHPTSED

-634 FIGVIYAY
+634 FIG
-642 KGLLLVFGAFLAWET
+642 VFGAFLAWET

-683 MGAAIALVLADHKD
+683 MGAPIALVLADHKD

-712 ATLCLVFVPKLE
+712 ATLCLVFVPKLVE
-724 RRLRD
+724 LRRNGQPGAAGSRIRATLR
-729 LRQYNH
+729 
-735 RYRRALQ
+735 
-742 AKDNELQVAPSFSA
+742 PT
-756 PMLEPAAPHECRSP
+756 AAHECREP
-770 GPELERRLRDLRQ
+770 GPELERRLKELRQ
-783 YNHRYRR
+783 YNNRYRR
-790 ALQAKDNELQVAPS
+790 TLQAKE
-804 FSAPMLEPAAPHECR
+804 
-819 SPGPELERRLR
+819 
-830 DLRQY
+830 
-835 NHRYRRALQAKDN
+835 
-848 ELQVAP
+848 
-854 SFSAPMLEPAAP
+854 
-866 HECRSPGPELERRLR
+866 
-881 DLRQYNHR
+881 
-889 YRRALQAKD
+889 
-898 NELQVA
+898 
-904 PSFSAPM
+904 
-911 LEPAAPHECRSPGPE
+911 
-926 LERRLRDLRQYNH
+926 
-939 RYRRALQA
+939 
-947 KDNELQVAPS
+947 
-957 FSAPMLE
+957 
-964 PAAPHECRSPGPE
+964 
-977 LERRLR
+977 
-983 DLRQYNHRYRR
+983 
-994 ALQAKDNELQVAP
+994 
-1007 SFSAP
+1007 
-1012 MLEPAAPH
+1012 
-1020 ECRSPGPELERRL
+1020 
-1033 RDLRQYN
+1033 
-1040 HRYRR
+1040 
-1045 ALQAK
+1045 
-1050 DNELQMLLSKLGS
+1050 NELQMLLSKLGS
-1063 DAGSESS
+1063 DASSESS
-1070 TRDSRSPATQRTRLP
+1070 VRDSRSPAAQRTRPTARDL
-1085 VPKENISHPETSD
+1085 SHPETSD
-1098 ITSVCSLTASAGA
+1098 ITSVCSLSASAGA
-1111 EAEYIN
+1111 ESEYIN
-1117 LQNQHAAEKSKPPSQ
+1117 LQSQTIIERPKPSAPP
-1132 SEPIKEAIPKEP
+1132 EPIKEVTIKEP

-1162 PPTSKAV
+1162 PPASKAV

-1176 KLPYGWSAEEP
+1176 KLPYGWSTEEP
-1187 SEPVYKPSKTVEP
+1187 PDPPKPITKPTEPVKAETKTVPALKPSDTP
-1200 AKAEVKSVP
+1200 TVKSMP
-1209 PLRAGDAP
+1209 A
-1217 PVSSAPTKVQEPMY
+1217 KVQEPLY
-1231 TKAATPKAK
+1231 TKAATPKVLK
-1240 TPEAQKKVVKTVE
+1240 TPEAQKKAGKPPE
-1253 TIRTPRRL
+1253 GGAKSTPSREPKARHRRMSSASPAL
-1261 PEEPPPGLE
+1261 LADLMHVPLDRDDVPERIPP
-1270 RKVIGQERDPPL
+1270 VQERDPPI
-1282 PSRPKQ
+1282 PPKPKQ

-1294 DTDHDY
+1294 DIDHDF
-1300 SSTERRKSCQRRDSE
+1300 SSMERRKSCQRKDSE
-1315 RRKKENFIVVQSD
+1315 KRKKENFIVVQSD

-1342 PPASHHHS
+1342 PPAHAHT

-1358 KSRQPSSPHH
+1358 KSRQQPSPHH
-1368 HRETESRNSERRASN
+1368 HREPDTRSMERRASN
-1383 ASINYAGTARGGT
+1383 SSINHTGPARGST
-1396 PEGYREA
+1396 PEGYRDA
-1403 ETLRMTDRLSKRRG
+1403 DTLRMSDRLTKRRG
-1417 SEFPQPVSTPPQ
+1417 SEYPLPVSTPPHQ
-1429 QIQSKRRQSSAQVRP
+1429 LQTKRRQSAAYMRS
-1444 YQEERVEKSERKK
+1444 YQEEVEKVESTPRRH
-1457 EDSPRKACEA
+1457 DDIPRKHI
-1467 PGADTWRPAPDTI
+1467 ADPQPEPEPWKPDPDTI
-1480 RVSKGTES
+1480 RVSKNQES
-1488 PRRLRRE
+1488 PAKRLKQE
-1495 AEPLVRARRDR
+1495 AEPLKR
-1506 DRDEPRLSRAEEPR
+1506 
-1520 DCERERLPAATAAT
+1520 
-1534 AATAAAPAKGRPHP
+1534 AKGVGDSPKLTQAVHQI
-1548 ARPDH
+1548 RPDH

-1558 NVASRQKTGSPT
+1558 NVASRHKGESPG
-1570 KREERK
+1570 KKEERK
-1576 SAAYSRS
+1576 SATYNRND
-1583 ESKRQDSVEK
+1583 SKRQESVDQ

-1607 CAILPIFHKL
+1607 CAILPIFQKL

>member
-1 MLATKMQ
+1 MYQ
-8 LFLLLLACFGFVV
+8 
-21 SSPQKPNLDA
+21 S
-31 ILNRRTDVYIAGF
+31 DV
-44 FPFGKGVENSN
+44 N
-55 TGRGV
+55 TAVGRGV

-70 VNEHESVLRNYRLHM
+70 VNEHDSVLRNYRLHM

-162 NAFNLPRIRLL
+162 NAFNLPRIRVL

-192 LAHNRLLADLDSNGF
+192 LAHNRLLADLDVHGF
-207 LIEET
+207 EIDET
-212 QSFASEV
+212 QSFATEV
-219 RTALSKLKEKD
+219 RSALAKLKEKD
-230 VRIILG
+230 IRIILG
-236 NFNETWAVKIF
+236 NFNETWAMRIF

-266 TYSNKW
+266 TYSERW
-272 WVRRAPC
+272 WLRSAPC
-279 PRRELAAAL
+279 ARRDLTAAL
-288 DTAVLTDLLPLA
+288 DTAILTDLLPLS

-315 QVEYDRRRGLE
+315 QVEYDRRRGIE

-354 KYKEKTVQDFRYR
+354 KYKERTVQDFRYR

-417 GEYCAERDHLDLS
+417 GEYCAERDHLDLRS
-430 SGEAFKWIGKN
+430 WKPFKWIGKN

-453 TQVNITIYS
+453 TQVNITIYA
-462 VLVSCSI
+462 VLVSCSV

-500 LIIIGCILT
+500 LIIVGCMLT
-509 YLSVIFLGLDSSL
+509 YMSVIFLGLDSSL
-522 SSIGAFPYICTAR
+522 SSIAAFPYICTAR

-581 VLLCV
+581 VLLCI

-634 FIGVIYAY
+634 FVGVIYVY

-683 MGAAIALVLADHKD
+683 MGAPIALVLADHKD

-712 ATLCLVFVPKLE
+712 ATLCLVFVPKLLE
-724 RRLRD
+724 LRRNGQPGAAGSRIRATLR
-729 LRQYNH
+729 
-735 RYRRALQ
+735 
-742 AKDNELQVAPSFSA
+742 PSA
-756 PMLEPAAPHECRSP
+756 THECRSP
-770 GPELERRLRDLRQ
+770 GPELERRLKELRH
-783 YNHRYRR
+783 YNNRYRR
-790 ALQAKDNELQVAPS
+790 TLQAKE
-804 FSAPMLEPAAPHECR
+804 
-819 SPGPELERRLR
+819 
-830 DLRQY
+830 
-835 NHRYRRALQAKDN
+835 
-848 ELQVAP
+848 
-854 SFSAPMLEPAAP
+854 
-866 HECRSPGPELERRLR
+866 
-881 DLRQYNHR
+881 
-889 YRRALQAKD
+889 
-898 NELQVA
+898 
-904 PSFSAPM
+904 
-911 LEPAAPHECRSPGPE
+911 
-926 LERRLRDLRQYNH
+926 
-939 RYRRALQA
+939 
-947 KDNELQVAPS
+947 
-957 FSAPMLE
+957 
-964 PAAPHECRSPGPE
+964 
-977 LERRLR
+977 
-983 DLRQYNHRYRR
+983 
-994 ALQAKDNELQVAP
+994 
-1007 SFSAP
+1007 
-1012 MLEPAAPH
+1012 
-1020 ECRSPGPELERRL
+1020 
-1033 RDLRQYN
+1033 
-1040 HRYRR
+1040 
-1045 ALQAK
+1045 
-1050 DNELQMLLSKLGS
+1050 NELQMLLSKLGS
-1063 DAGSESS
+1063 DASSESS
-1070 TRDSRSPATQRTRLP
+1070 ARESRSPAPRTRLP
-1085 VPKENISHPETSD
+1085 TRDTYSHPETSD
-1098 ITSVCSLTASAGA
+1098 ITSMCSLSASAGA
-1111 EAEYIN
+1111 ESEFTN
-1117 LQNQHAAEKSKPPSQ
+1117 PQTQNNIEKPKPSAPP
-1132 SEPIKEAIPKEP
+1132 EPVKEVTIKEPR
-1144 KKEQTKNVSF
+1144 KEQTKNVSF

-1162 PPTSKAV
+1162 PPSSKAV

-1176 KLPYGWSAEEP
+1176 KLPYGWSTEESPEPPKPITKPTEAVKAEA
-1187 SEPVYKPSKTVEP
+1187 KTVP
-1200 AKAEVKSVP
+1200 ALKSSDMPTVKSVP
-1209 PLRAGDAP
+1209 A
-1217 PVSSAPTKVQEPMY
+1217 KIQEPLY
-1231 TKAATPKAK
+1231 TKAATPKVVK
-1240 TPEAQKKVVKTVE
+1240 SPEAQKKVVELVNGRAGREPRTRHRRMSSGAALRADLMHLAVDRDEPTTTAASTV
-1253 TIRTPRRL
+1253 TTATTVTA
-1261 PEEPPPGLE
+1261 EPPGHE
-1270 RKVIGQERDPPL
+1270 KDPPI
-1282 PSRPKQ
+1282 PPKPKQ
-1288 EPEDIL
+1288 ELEDIL
-1294 DTDHDY
+1294 DIDHDM
-1300 SSTERRKSCQRRDSE
+1300 SSMERRKSCQRKDSE
-1315 RRKKENFIVVQSD
+1315 KRKKENFIVVQSD

-1342 PPASHHHS
+1342 PTGHAHS

-1358 KSRQPSSPHH
+1358 KSRQQSSPHH
-1368 HRETESRNSERRASN
+1368 HREADPTSTERRASN
-1383 ASINYAGTARGGT
+1383 SSINHTGTVRGAT

-1403 ETLRMTDRLSKRRG
+1403 DTLRMSDRLSKRRG
-1417 SEFPQPVSTPPQ
+1417 SEFPQPVSTPPH
-1429 QIQSKRRQSSAQVRP
+1429 QIKTKRRQSAAYMRS
-1444 YQEERVEKSERKK
+1444 YQEDKIEKPEGPPRRH
-1457 EDSPRKACEA
+1457 DDIPRKHTPE
-1467 PGADTWRPAPDTI
+1467 PKQEPEPWKPDPDTI
-1480 RVSKGTES
+1480 RVCKGQES
-1488 PRRLRRE
+1488 PAKRLKQE
-1495 AEPLVRARRDR
+1495 AEPLKR
-1506 DRDEPRLSRAEEPR
+1506 
-1520 DCERERLPAATAAT
+1520 
-1534 AATAAAPAKGRPHP
+1534 AKGVGDSPKLTQAAHQT
-1548 ARPDH
+1548 RPDH

-1558 NVASRQKTGSPT
+1558 NVASRHKIESSAN
-1570 KREERK
+1570 KEERK
-1576 SAAYSRS
+1576 SATYGRGD
-1583 ESKRQDSVEK
+1583 SKRQESVEQ

-1607 CAILPIFHKL
+1607 CAILPIFQKL

>member
-1 MLATKMQ
+1 MAFVMCNCVKFYLSGESTMLVM
-8 LFLLLLACFGFVV
+8 FLALLSFSQGL
-21 SSPQKPNLDA
+21 PQKPNLDA

-70 VNEHESVLRNYRLHM
+70 VNEHDSVLRNYRLHM

-162 NAFNLPRIRLL
+162 NAFNVPRIRLL

-212 QSFASEV
+212 QSFATEV

-272 WVRRAPC
+272 WMRRAPC
-279 PRRELAAAL
+279 SKRDLTTAL
-288 DTAVLTDLLPLA
+288 DTTILTDLLPLS
-300 TTGETTVSGITAKDY
+300 TTGETTVSGISAKDY
-315 QVEYDRRRGLE
+315 QVEYDRRRGIE

-354 KYKEKTVQDFRYR
+354 RYKEKTVQDFKYR

-409 DQVGEVKV
+409 DEVGEVKV
-417 GEYCAERDHLDLS
+417 GEYCAERDHLDLGS
-430 SGEAFKWIGKN
+430 WEPFKWIGKN

-500 LIIIGCILT
+500 LIIVGCMLT

-522 SSIGAFPYICTAR
+522 SSIAAFPYICTAR

-634 FIGVIYAY
+634 FIGIIYAY

-683 MGAAIALVLADHKD
+683 MGAAIALVLSDHKD

-712 ATLCLVFVPKLE
+712 ATLCLVFVPKLLE
-724 RRLRD
+724 LRRNG
-729 LRQYNH
+729 Q
-735 RYRRALQ
+735 
-742 AKDNELQVAPSFSA
+742 PG
-756 PMLEPAAPHECRSP
+756 AAPARIRATLRPASTHECRSP
-770 GPELERRLRDLRQ
+770 GPELERRLRELRQ
-783 YNHRYRR
+783 YNNRYRR
-790 ALQAKDNELQVAPS
+790 TLQAKENELQVP
-804 FSAPMLEPAAPHECR
+804 PPPC
-819 SPGPELERRLR
+819 
-830 DLRQY
+830 Q
-835 NHRYRRALQAKDN
+835 
-848 ELQVAP
+848 
-854 SFSAPMLEPAAP
+854 
-866 HECRSPGPELERRLR
+866 
-881 DLRQYNHR
+881 
-889 YRRALQAKD
+889 
-898 NELQVA
+898 
-904 PSFSAPM
+904 
-911 LEPAAPHECRSPGPE
+911 
-926 LERRLRDLRQYNH
+926 
-939 RYRRALQA
+939 
-947 KDNELQVAPS
+947 
-957 FSAPMLE
+957 
-964 PAAPHECRSPGPE
+964 
-977 LERRLR
+977 
-983 DLRQYNHRYRR
+983 
-994 ALQAKDNELQVAP
+994 
-1007 SFSAP
+1007 
-1012 MLEPAAPH
+1012 
-1020 ECRSPGPELERRL
+1020 
-1033 RDLRQYN
+1033 
-1040 HRYRR
+1040 
-1045 ALQAK
+1045 
-1050 DNELQMLLSKLGS
+1050 
-1063 DAGSESS
+1063 
-1070 TRDSRSPATQRTRLP
+1070 
-1085 VPKENISHPETSD
+1085 TSD
-1098 ITSVCSLTASAGA
+1098 ITSVCSLSASAGA

-1117 LQNQHAAEKSKPPSQ
+1117 LQNQQSAEKIKPSAPP
-1132 SEPIKEAIPKEP
+1132 EPIKEVPSKES

-1162 PPTSKAV
+1162 PPASKAV

-1176 KLPYGWSAEEP
+1176 KLPYGWTAEEP
-1187 SEPVYKPSKTVEP
+1187 SEPTPKAVAKVQPEP
-1200 AKAEVKSVP
+1200 AKAEAKTITALKLSDTPTAKSVP
-1209 PLRAGDAP
+1209 A
-1217 PVSSAPTKVQEPMY
+1217 KIQEPMY
-1231 TKAATPKAK
+1231 TKAATPKINK
-1240 TPEAQKKVVKTVE
+1240 TPELQKKVVKSQESISTK
-1253 TIRTPRRL
+1253 TTPSRDHKVQSRGHRRMSSL
-1261 PEEPPPGLE
+1261 SQGALLTDLMHVSVDQDDIEPPPGME
-1270 RKVIGQERDPPL
+1270 RKVIGQERDPP
-1282 PSRPKQ
+1282 PSKSKQ

-1294 DTDHDY
+1294 DIDHDY
-1300 SSTERRKSCQRRDSE
+1300 SSMERRKACQRRDSE
-1315 RRKKENFIVVQSD
+1315 KRKKENFIVVQSD

-1342 PPASHHHS
+1342 PPGHHHS

-1358 KSRQPSSPHH
+1358 KSRQQSSPHH
-1368 HRETESRNSERRASN
+1368 QRDPDTKSIERRASN
-1383 ASINYAGTARGGT
+1383 ASINYAGTTRGGT

-1403 ETLRMTDRLSKRRG
+1403 ETLRMTDRLSKQRRG
-1417 SEFPQPVSTPPQ
+1417 SEFPQPVSTPPHQ
-1429 QIQSKRRQSSAQVRP
+1429 NQTKRRQSSAQVRP
-1444 YQEERVEKSERKK
+1444 MQETEHDRVTEKPEQKPRRHDDIPRKPVQEVQQEES
-1457 EDSPRKACEA
+1457 
-1467 PGADTWRPAPDTI
+1467 WRPDPDTI
-1480 RVSKGTES
+1480 RVSKGQDS
-1488 PRRLRRE
+1488 PAKRLRQE
-1495 AEPLVRARRDR
+1495 AEPLKRAKGVGDS
-1506 DRDEPRLSRAEEPR
+1506 PRLTQASHQP
-1520 DCERERLPAATAAT
+1520 
-1534 AATAAAPAKGRPHP
+1534 
-1548 ARPDH
+1548 RPDH

-1558 NVASRQKTGSPT
+1558 NVASRHKSGSPN
-1570 KREERK
+1570 KREDRK
-1576 SAAYSRS
+1576 SATYSRS
-1583 ESKRQDSVEK
+1583 DSKRQESVEQ

>member
-1 MLATKMQ
+1 MNSLLVTVMAETKMKTMII
-8 LFLLLLACFGFVV
+8 LLSLSVV
-21 SSPQKPNLDA
+21 MGVPQKPNLDA

-70 VNEHESVLRNYRLHM
+70 VNEHDSVLRNYRLHM

-162 NAFNLPRIRLL
+162 NAFNMPRIRLL
-173 QHFNWTR
+173 EHFNWTR

-192 LAHNRLLADLDSNGF
+192 LAHNRLLADLDSANF
-207 LIEET
+207 LVDES
-212 QSFASEV
+212 QSFATEV
-219 RTALSKLKEKD
+219 KTALSKLKEKD

-236 NFNETWAVKIF
+236 NFNETWALNIF

-272 WVRRAPC
+272 WTRRAPC
-279 PRRELAAAL
+279 SRRELSTAL
-288 DTAVLTDLLPLA
+288 DTTILTDLLPLS

-315 QVEYDRRRGLE
+315 QVEYDRRRGVE

-345 QTVAQRVKL
+345 QTVAHRVKL

-409 DQVGEVKV
+409 EMVGEVKV
-417 GEYCAERDHLDLS
+417 GEYCAERDRLDLN
-430 SGEAFKWIGKN
+430 SGEPFKWIGKN

-462 VLVSCSI
+462 VLVSCSV

-500 LIIIGCILT
+500 LIIVGCMLT

-522 SSIGAFPYICTAR
+522 SSIAAFPYICTAR

-581 VLLCV
+581 VLLCI
-586 DLAIMTTWQISDPF
+586 DFAIMTTWQISDPF

-606 MEPYPHPSSED
+606 MEAYPHPTSED

-628 SERMTI
+628 SERMPI

-683 MGAAIALVLADHKD
+683 MGAPIALVLADHKD

-712 ATLCLVFVPKLE
+712 ATLCLVFVPKLVE
-724 RRLRD
+724 LRRNGTGGPGGARIRATLR
-729 LRQYNH
+729 
-735 RYRRALQ
+735 
-742 AKDNELQVAPSFSA
+742 
-756 PMLEPAAPHECRSP
+756 PAAPHECRSP
-770 GPELERRLRDLRQ
+770 GPELERRLKELRQ
-783 YNHRYRR
+783 YNNRYRR
-790 ALQAKDNELQVAPS
+790 T
-804 FSAPMLEPAAPHECR
+804 
-819 SPGPELERRLR
+819 
-830 DLRQY
+830 
-835 NHRYRRALQAKDN
+835 
-848 ELQVAP
+848 
-854 SFSAPMLEPAAP
+854 
-866 HECRSPGPELERRLR
+866 
-881 DLRQYNHR
+881 
-889 YRRALQAKD
+889 
-898 NELQVA
+898 
-904 PSFSAPM
+904 
-911 LEPAAPHECRSPGPE
+911 
-926 LERRLRDLRQYNH
+926 
-939 RYRRALQA
+939 
-947 KDNELQVAPS
+947 
-957 FSAPMLE
+957 
-964 PAAPHECRSPGPE
+964 
-977 LERRLR
+977 
-983 DLRQYNHRYRR
+983 
-994 ALQAKDNELQVAP
+994 
-1007 SFSAP
+1007 
-1012 MLEPAAPH
+1012 
-1020 ECRSPGPELERRL
+1020 
-1033 RDLRQYN
+1033 
-1040 HRYRR
+1040 
-1045 ALQAK
+1045 LQAK

-1063 DAGSESS
+1063 DVSSESS
-1070 TRDSRSPATQRTRLP
+1070 TRDSKSPATQRTRLP
-1085 VPKENISHPETSD
+1085 VPRENLSHPDLYPVAETSD
-1098 ITSVCSLTASAGA
+1098 ITSVCSLSASAGA
-1111 EAEYIN
+1111 ETEYIGM
-1117 LQNQHAAEKSKPPSQ
+1117 QAQVDKPKPPAPP
-1132 SEPIKEAIPKEP
+1132 ETVKEVLKEP

-1162 PPTSKAV
+1162 PPSSKAV

-1187 SEPVYKPSKTVEP
+1187 SEPPKLKSEA
-1200 AKAEVKSVP
+1200 AKAEAKTIPVLKSSDTATAKSVP
-1209 PLRAGDAP
+1209 AR
-1217 PVSSAPTKVQEPMY
+1217 VQEPMY
-1231 TKAATPKAK
+1231 TKAATPKVNK
-1240 TPEAQKKVVKTVE
+1240 TPEMQKKISKQEAKPVKTA
-1253 TIRTPRRL
+1253 PRAHRRVSSGAGAL
-1261 PEEPPPGLE
+1261 LADVMHLGTDQREPPHE
-1270 RKVIGQERDPPL
+1270 RTGGVGQERDPTP
-1282 PSRPKQ
+1282 PKPKQ
-1288 EPEDIL
+1288 ELEDIL
-1294 DTDHDY
+1294 DIDHDY
-1300 SSTERRKSCQRRDSE
+1300 SSTERKKTCQRKDSE

-1342 PPASHHHS
+1342 PPSSHAHS

-1358 KSRQPSSPHH
+1358 KSRQQQQSPHH
-1368 HRETESRNSERRASN
+1368 HRESDTRSMDRRASN
-1383 ASINYAGTARGGT
+1383 ASINHVGSGRVGT
-1396 PEGYREA
+1396 PEGYRDS

-1417 SEFPQPVSTPPQ
+1417 SEFPQPVSTPPH
-1429 QIQSKRRQSSAQVRP
+1429 QIQMKRRQSSAQMRT
-1444 YQEERVEKSERKK
+1444 YQEERESKAEQTQRRLEDLPKPVPEKMEEPKETRDFKPDPDIIRISKKSE
-1457 EDSPRKACEA
+1457 SPAKRIQ
-1467 PGADTWRPAPDTI
+1467 DPDTI
-1480 RVSKGTES
+1480 RVTKGQES
-1488 PRRLRRE
+1488 PSKRLRQE
-1495 AEPLVRARRDR
+1495 AEPLKRAKGAGDS
-1506 DRDEPRLSRAEEPR
+1506 PRLSQVQ
-1520 DCERERLPAATAAT
+1520 T
-1534 AATAAAPAKGRPHP
+1534 
-1548 ARPDH
+1548 RPDH

-1558 NVASRQKTGSPT
+1558 NVASRHKAESPN

-1576 SAAYSRS
+1576 SATYSRS
-1583 ESKRQDSVEK
+1583 ESKRQESVE

-1607 CAILPIFHKL
+1607 CAILPIFQKL

-1630 LSYGVSC
+1630 LSYGENKLFRDGSWMVD
-1637 PNISIKCDIVEY
+1637 ISICTMLSRCKSTKNTGFGSETRNNPKY
-1649 L
+1649 

>member
-1 MLATKMQ
+1 MCSLISCVAVSAML
-8 LFLLLLACFGFVV
+8 LILVFLGVAQGV
-21 SSPQKPNLDA
+21 PQKPNLDV

-70 VNEHESVLRNYRLHM
+70 VNEHDSVLRNYRLHM

-162 NAFNLPRIRLL
+162 NAFNMPRIRLL
-173 QHFNWTR
+173 EHFNWTR

-192 LAHNRLLADLDSNGF
+192 LAHNRLLADLDGF
-207 LIEET
+207 DFEIVET

-236 NFNETWAVKIF
+236 NFNETWAVRIF
-247 CEAYKLEM
+247 CEAYKLDM

-272 WVRRAPC
+272 WMRRAPC
-279 PRRELAAAL
+279 SKRDLTTAL
-288 DTAVLTDLLPLA
+288 DTAILTDLLPLS
-300 TTGETTVSGITAKDY
+300 TTGEMTVSGITAKDY

-345 QTVAQRVKL
+345 QTVAHRVKL

-409 DQVGEVKV
+409 DSVGEVKV
-417 GEYCAERDHLDLS
+417 GEYCAERDRLDLS
-430 SGEAFKWIGKN
+430 SGQAFKWVGKN

-500 LIIIGCILT
+500 LIIVGCMLT

-522 SSIGAFPYICTAR
+522 SSIGLSQETPRGAAFPYICTAR

-540 AGFSLAFGAM
+540 AGFSFAFGAM

-581 VLLCV
+581 VLLCIDV
-586 DLAIMTTWQISDPF
+586 AIMTTWQISDPF
-600 YRATKQ
+600 YRETKQ
-606 MEPYPHPSSED
+606 MDAIAHPTSED

-628 SERMTI
+628 SENMSI
-634 FIGVIYAY
+634 FIGIIYAY
-642 KGLLLVFGAFLAWET
+642 KGLLLIFGAFLAWET

-670 IGLSVYNVLIMCI
+670 IGLSVYNVFIMCI
-683 MGAAIALVLADHKD
+683 MGAPIALVLADHKD

-712 ATLCLVFVPKLE
+712 ATLCLVFVPKLLE
-724 RRLRD
+724 LRRNGQPGAAGARIRATLR
-729 LRQYNH
+729 
-735 RYRRALQ
+735 
-742 AKDNELQVAPSFSA
+742 
-756 PMLEPAAPHECRSP
+756 PASSHECREP
-770 GPELERRLRDLRQ
+770 GPELERRMKELRQ
-783 YNHRYRR
+783 YNNRYRR
-790 ALQAKDNELQVAPS
+790 TLQAKE
-804 FSAPMLEPAAPHECR
+804 
-819 SPGPELERRLR
+819 
-830 DLRQY
+830 
-835 NHRYRRALQAKDN
+835 
-848 ELQVAP
+848 
-854 SFSAPMLEPAAP
+854 
-866 HECRSPGPELERRLR
+866 
-881 DLRQYNHR
+881 
-889 YRRALQAKD
+889 
-898 NELQVA
+898 
-904 PSFSAPM
+904 
-911 LEPAAPHECRSPGPE
+911 
-926 LERRLRDLRQYNH
+926 
-939 RYRRALQA
+939 
-947 KDNELQVAPS
+947 
-957 FSAPMLE
+957 
-964 PAAPHECRSPGPE
+964 
-977 LERRLR
+977 
-983 DLRQYNHRYRR
+983 
-994 ALQAKDNELQVAP
+994 
-1007 SFSAP
+1007 
-1012 MLEPAAPH
+1012 
-1020 ECRSPGPELERRL
+1020 
-1033 RDLRQYN
+1033 
-1040 HRYRR
+1040 
-1045 ALQAK
+1045 
-1050 DNELQMLLSKLGS
+1050 NELQMLLSKLGCDASS
-1063 DAGSESS
+1063 DSS
-1070 TRDSRSPATQRTRLP
+1070 TRDSKSPATQRTRLP

-1098 ITSVCSLTASAGA
+1098 ITSMCSLSAASAGV
-1111 EAEYIN
+1111 ETEYIN
-1117 LQNQHAAEKSKPPSQ
+1117 LQTTVEKPKPSAPP
-1132 SEPIKEAIPKEP
+1132 EPAIKEVTIKEP

-1162 PPTSKAV
+1162 PPPSSKAV

-1176 KLPYGWSAEEP
+1176 KLPYGWSTEIFQEP
-1187 SEPVYKPSKTVEP
+1187 PDPPKPATKPSEP
-1200 AKAEVKSVP
+1200 AKAEAKTIPALKATDTPTVKSVP
-1209 PLRAGDAP
+1209 A
-1217 PVSSAPTKVQEPMY
+1217 KVQEPMY
-1231 TKAATPKAK
+1231 TKAATPK
-1240 TPEAQKKVVKTVE
+1240 TPELQKKVKTQESMPAKTTPSRDSREKTV
-1253 TIRTPRRL
+1253 PRGHRRMSSISQGAL
-1261 PEEPPPGLE
+1261 LTDLMHVSVDQEDMEPPPGLE
-1270 RKVIGQERDPPL
+1270 RKVIGQERDPPI
-1282 PSRPKQ
+1282 PPKPKQ

-1294 DTDHDY
+1294 DIDHDY
-1300 SSTERRKSCQRRDSE
+1300 SSMERRKACQRRDSE
-1315 RRKKENFIVVQSD
+1315 RRKKENYIVVQSD
-1328 LWDTNTFQYTCQKS
+1328 LWDTNTFQYTCQKT
-1342 PPASHHHS
+1342 PPSHAHS

-1358 KSRQPSSPHH
+1358 KSRQQPSPHH
-1368 HRETESRNSERRASN
+1368 HREPEVKSIERRASN
-1383 ASINYAGTARGGT
+1383 ASINHAGPPRGGT

-1403 ETLRMTDRLSKRRG
+1403 ETLRMSDRLSKRRG
-1417 SEFPQPVSTPPQ
+1417 SEFPQPVSTPPHQ
-1429 QIQSKRRQSSAQVRP
+1429 VQAKRRQSTAVIRSYPEERP
-1444 YQEERVEKSERKK
+1444 ERVEP
-1457 EDSPRKACEA
+1457 SPRRHDDIPRKPIQEKPVPPPA
-1467 PGADTWRPAPDTI
+1467 PQPEPQETESWKPDPDTI
-1480 RVSKGTES
+1480 RVSKGQES
-1488 PRRLRRE
+1488 PAKRLRQE
-1495 AEPLVRARRDR
+1495 AEPLKRAKGMGDS
-1506 DRDEPRLSRAEEPR
+1506 PRLTQ
-1520 DCERERLPAATAAT
+1520 AAKQNQ
-1534 AATAAAPAKGRPHP
+1534 P
-1548 ARPDH
+1548 RPDH

-1558 NVASRQKTGSPT
+1558 NVASRHKSGSPN

-1576 SAAYSRS
+1576 SATYGRS
-1583 ESKRQDSVEK
+1583 DSKRQESVEQ

>member
-1 MLATKMQ
+1 MSP
-8 LFLLLLACFGFVV
+8 LLILVLVTLSQGF
-21 SSPQKPNLDA
+21 PQKPNLDA

-70 VNEHESVLRNYRLHM
+70 VNEHDSVLRNYRLHM

-212 QSFASEV
+212 QSFATEV
-219 RTALSKLKEKD
+219 KTALAKLKEKD

-236 NFNETWAVKIF
+236 NFNETWALHIF
-247 CEAYKLEM
+247 CEAYNLEM

-272 WVRRAPC
+272 WMRHAPC
-279 PRRELAAAL
+279 SKKNLTAAL
-288 DTAVLTDLLPLA
+288 DTTILTDLLPLS
-300 TTGETTVSGITAKDY
+300 TTGEMTVSGITAKDY

-345 QTVAQRVKL
+345 QTVAQRVRS
-354 KYKEKTVQDFRYR
+354 KYKEKTVQDFKYR

-409 DQVGEVKV
+409 EGTGEVKV
-417 GEYCAERDHLDLS
+417 GEYCAERDHLDLI
-430 SGEAFKWIGKN
+430 SGEPFKWFGKN

-462 VLVSCSI
+462 ILVSCSV

-500 LIIIGCILT
+500 LIIVGCMLT

-522 SSIGAFPYICTAR
+522 SSIGLSQDTPHGAAFPYICTAR

-581 VLLCV
+581 VLLAI
-586 DLAIMTTWQISDPF
+586 DLAIMTTWQVSDPF

-606 MEPYPHPSSED
+606 MDPYPHPSSED

-634 FIGVIYAY
+634 FIGIIYAY

-657 RHVSIPALNDSKH
+657 RHVSIPALNDSQH

-683 MGAAIALVLADHKD
+683 MGAAITLVLQDHKD

-712 ATLCLVFVPKLE
+712 GTLCLVFVPKLLE
-724 RRLRD
+724 LRRNGPGGAGTGRIRATLR
-729 LRQYNH
+729 
-735 RYRRALQ
+735 
-742 AKDNELQVAPSFSA
+742 
-756 PMLEPAAPHECRSP
+756 PASTHECRSP
-770 GPELERRLRDLRQ
+770 GPELERRMKELRQ
-783 YNHRYRR
+783 YNNRYRR
-790 ALQAKDNELQVAPS
+790 TLQAKE
-804 FSAPMLEPAAPHECR
+804 
-819 SPGPELERRLR
+819 
-830 DLRQY
+830 
-835 NHRYRRALQAKDN
+835 
-848 ELQVAP
+848 
-854 SFSAPMLEPAAP
+854 
-866 HECRSPGPELERRLR
+866 
-881 DLRQYNHR
+881 
-889 YRRALQAKD
+889 
-898 NELQVA
+898 
-904 PSFSAPM
+904 
-911 LEPAAPHECRSPGPE
+911 
-926 LERRLRDLRQYNH
+926 
-939 RYRRALQA
+939 
-947 KDNELQVAPS
+947 
-957 FSAPMLE
+957 
-964 PAAPHECRSPGPE
+964 
-977 LERRLR
+977 
-983 DLRQYNHRYRR
+983 
-994 ALQAKDNELQVAP
+994 
-1007 SFSAP
+1007 
-1012 MLEPAAPH
+1012 
-1020 ECRSPGPELERRL
+1020 
-1033 RDLRQYN
+1033 
-1040 HRYRR
+1040 
-1045 ALQAK
+1045 
-1050 DNELQMLLSKLGS
+1050 NELQMLLSKLGS
-1063 DAGSESS
+1063 DASSESS
-1070 TRDSRSPATQRTRLP
+1070 TTRDSRSPAPSRTRLP

-1098 ITSVCSLTASAGA
+1098 ITSVCSLSASAGA

-1117 LQNQHAAEKSKPPSQ
+1117 LQNQQNIEKTKPSAPP
-1132 SEPIKEAIPKEP
+1132 EPLKDPPPKEP

-1162 PPTSKAV
+1162 PPSSKAV

-1176 KLPYGWSAEEP
+1176 KLPYGGWSAEEP
-1187 SEPVYKPSKTVEP
+1187 SEPPKSMKAPEP
-1200 AKAEVKSVP
+1200 ARAEAKTIPALKTSDTPTVKSIP
-1209 PLRAGDAP
+1209 A
-1217 PVSSAPTKVQEPMY
+1217 KVQEPMY
-1231 TKAATPKAK
+1231 TKAATPKVNK
-1240 TPEAQKKVVKTVE
+1240 TPELQKKIVKTQDSLS
-1253 TIRTPRRL
+1253 TKTTPSRDHKPPPRGHRRMSSVSQAAL
-1261 PEEPPPGLE
+1261 LTDLMHVSVDQDDIEPPPGME
-1270 RKVIGQERDPPL
+1270 RKVIGQERDPVPVIK
-1282 PSRPKQ
+1282 PKV

-1294 DTDHDY
+1294 DVDHDY

-1315 RRKKENFIVVQSD
+1315 KRKKEFIVVQSD

-1342 PPASHHHS
+1342 PPAVSHHHS

-1358 KSRQPSSPHH
+1358 KSRQSQSSPHH
-1368 HRETESRNSERRASN
+1368 HRETDTRSMERRASN
-1383 ASINYAGTARGGT
+1383 ASINYAGTGTGTRGGT

-1429 QIQSKRRQSSAQVRP
+1429 QAPAKRRQSAAHVRS
-1444 YQEERVEKSERKK
+1444 YQEERMSREEERKSK
-1457 EDSPRKACEA
+1457 TESTPRRHDDIPRKSVPE
-1467 PGADTWRPAPDTI
+1467 PVLETETWKPDPDTI
-1480 RVSKGTES
+1480 RMVKNQDS
-1488 PRRLRRE
+1488 PAKRLRQE
-1495 AEPLVRARRDR
+1495 AEPLKRAKGVGDS
-1506 DRDEPRLSRAEEPR
+1506 PRLTQASHTP
-1520 DCERERLPAATAAT
+1520 
-1534 AATAAAPAKGRPHP
+1534 
-1548 ARPDH
+1548 RPDH

-1558 NVASRQKTGSPT
+1558 NVASRHKTDSPS
-1570 KREERK
+1570 KREDRK
-1576 SAAYSRS
+1576 STGYRS
-1583 ESKRQDSVEK
+1583 DSKRQESVDQ

>member
-1 MLATKMQ
+1 MLPLLVA
-8 LFLLLLACFGFVV
+8 LLLTTLVAGT
-21 SSPQKPNLDA
+21 PQKPNLDA

-192 LAHNRLLADLDSNGF
+192 LAHNRLLADLDHHGF
-207 LIEET
+207 DIEET
-212 QSFASEV
+212 QSFATEV

-236 NFNETWAVKIF
+236 NFNETWAVRIF

-266 TYSNKW
+266 TYSGRW
-272 WVRRAPC
+272 WSRRAPC
-279 PRRELAAAL
+279 SRRELSAAL
-288 DTAVLTDLLPLA
+288 DTALLTDLLPLA
-300 TTGETTVSGITAKDY
+300 TSGRATLSGITAKDY
-315 QVEYDRRRGLE
+315 QVEYDRRRGTE

-417 GEYCAERDHLDLS
+417 GEYCAERDHLDLA
-430 SGEAFKWIGKN
+430 SGEPFKWLGKN

-500 LIIIGCILT
+500 LIIIGCILN

-581 VLLCV
+581 VLLGV
-586 DLAIMTTWQISDPF
+586 DLAIMTTWQVSDPF

-712 ATLCLVFVPKLE
+712 ATLCLVFVPKLLE
-724 RRLRD
+724 LRRNG
-729 LRQYNH
+729 QPG
-735 RYRRALQ
+735 A
-742 AKDNELQVAPSFSA
+742 APSRIRA
-756 PMLEPAAPHECRSP
+756 TLRPASTHECRSP
-770 GPELERRLRDLRQ
+770 GPELERRLKELRQ
-783 YNHRYRR
+783 YNNRYRR
-790 ALQAKDNELQVAPS
+790 TLQAKE
-804 FSAPMLEPAAPHECR
+804 
-819 SPGPELERRLR
+819 
-830 DLRQY
+830 
-835 NHRYRRALQAKDN
+835 
-848 ELQVAP
+848 
-854 SFSAPMLEPAAP
+854 
-866 HECRSPGPELERRLR
+866 
-881 DLRQYNHR
+881 
-889 YRRALQAKD
+889 
-898 NELQVA
+898 
-904 PSFSAPM
+904 
-911 LEPAAPHECRSPGPE
+911 
-926 LERRLRDLRQYNH
+926 
-939 RYRRALQA
+939 
-947 KDNELQVAPS
+947 
-957 FSAPMLE
+957 
-964 PAAPHECRSPGPE
+964 
-977 LERRLR
+977 
-983 DLRQYNHRYRR
+983 
-994 ALQAKDNELQVAP
+994 
-1007 SFSAP
+1007 
-1012 MLEPAAPH
+1012 
-1020 ECRSPGPELERRL
+1020 
-1033 RDLRQYN
+1033 
-1040 HRYRR
+1040 
-1045 ALQAK
+1045 
-1050 DNELQMLLSKLGS
+1050 NELQMLLSKLGS

-1070 TRDSRSPATQRTRLP
+1070 EPQEDFPLPGHTRGLALP
-1085 VPKENISHPETSD
+1085 VLWEYQPSRPKPSAPPEP
-1098 ITSVCSLTASAGA
+1098 V
-1111 EAEYIN
+1111 
-1117 LQNQHAAEKSKPPSQ
+1117 
-1132 SEPIKEAIPKEP
+1132 KEVPPKEP

-1162 PPTSKAV
+1162 PPSSKAV

-1176 KLPYGWSAEEP
+1176 KLPYGWTAEEP
-1187 SEPVYKPSKTVEP
+1187 SEPAATKPNKTPEP
-1200 AKAEVKSVP
+1200 AKAEAKTISALKSSDAPTVKSVP
-1209 PLRAGDAP
+1209 A
-1217 PVSSAPTKVQEPMY
+1217 KVQEPMY
-1231 TKAATPKAK
+1231 TKAAAPKIVK
-1240 TPEAQKKVVKTVE
+1240 TPELQKKVVKSQESVSKSTPSRE
-1253 TIRTPRRL
+1253 QRSRGHRRTSSVSQGSML
-1261 PEEPPPGLE
+1261 AQLVHNDDVPPVIE
-1270 RKVIGQERDPPL
+1270 RTVIGQERDPP
-1282 PSRPKQ
+1282 PPTKHKQ

-1294 DTDHDY
+1294 DTDLDY
-1300 SSTERRKSCQRRDSE
+1300 SSAEKRKSCQRRDSE

-1342 PPASHHHS
+1342 PPATHHHS

-1358 KSRQPSSPHH
+1358 KSRQQTSPHH
-1368 HRETESRNSERRASN
+1368 HRETDSRSNERRASQRF
-1383 ASINYAGTARGGT
+1383 Y
-1396 PEGYREA
+1396 
-1403 ETLRMTDRLSKRRG
+1403 
-1417 SEFPQPVSTPPQ
+1417 
-1429 QIQSKRRQSSAQVRP
+1429 
-1444 YQEERVEKSERKK
+1444 
-1457 EDSPRKACEA
+1457 
-1467 PGADTWRPAPDTI
+1467 
-1480 RVSKGTES
+1480 
-1488 PRRLRRE
+1488 
-1495 AEPLVRARRDR
+1495 
-1506 DRDEPRLSRAEEPR
+1506 
-1520 DCERERLPAATAAT
+1520 
-1534 AATAAAPAKGRPHP
+1534 
-1548 ARPDH
+1548 
-1553 HKSSP
+1553 
-1558 NVASRQKTGSPT
+1558 
-1570 KREERK
+1570 
-1576 SAAYSRS
+1576 
-1583 ESKRQDSVEK
+1583 
-1593 RKMYTASSESELFE
+1593 
-1607 CAILPIFHKL
+1607 KL
-1617 LTERHKSQPHGLN
+1617 TVL
-1630 LSYGVSC
+1630 
-1637 PNISIKCDIVEY
+1637 
-1649 L
+1649 

>member
-1 MLATKMQ
+1 MGNMKMSAFHPQ
-8 LFLLLLACFGFVV
+8 ILVTLLSLSLVTGV
-21 SSPQKPNLDA
+21 PQKPNLDA

-70 VNEHESVLRNYRLHM
+70 VNEHDSVLRNYRLHM

-162 NAFNLPRIRLL
+162 NAFNMPRIRLL
-173 QHFNWTR
+173 EHFNWTR

-192 LAHNRLLADLDSNGF
+192 LAHNRLLSDLDAANFIVDES
-207 LIEET
+207 
-212 QSFASEV
+212 QSFATEV
-219 RTALSKLKEKD
+219 KTALSKLKEKD
-230 VRIILG
+230 IRIILG
-236 NFNETWAVKIF
+236 NFNETWALKIF

-266 TYSNKW
+266 TYSSKW
-272 WVRRAPC
+272 WTRRAPC
-279 PRRELAAAL
+279 SRRELSAAL
-288 DTAVLTDLLPLA
+288 DTTILTDLLPLS

-315 QVEYDRRRGLE
+315 QVEYDRRRGVE

-345 QTVAQRVKL
+345 QTVAHRVKL

-409 DQVGEVKV
+409 EQIGEVKV
-417 GEYCAERDHLDLS
+417 GEYCAERDRLDLG
-430 SGEAFKWIGKN
+430 SGDPFKWVGKN
-441 PPKDRTLRLIEH
+441 PPKDRTLHLIEH
-453 TQVNITIYS
+453 TQVNITLYAVVVFCS
-462 VLVSCSI
+462 VL
-469 LGILLAT
+469 GICLAT
-476 GFLAMNIHYRNQRYI
+476 GFLAMNIHFRNQRYI

-500 LIIIGCILT
+500 LIIVGCMLT

-522 SSIGAFPYICTAR
+522 SSIAAFPYICTAR

-581 VLLCV
+581 VLLCI
-586 DLAIMTTWQISDPF
+586 DLIIMTTWQISDPF

-606 MEPYPHPSSED
+606 MEAYPHPTSED

-628 SERMTI
+628 SERMPI
-634 FIGVIYAY
+634 FIGAIYAY

-683 MGAAIALVLADHKD
+683 MGAPCALVLADHKD
-697 ALFVLIAIFIIFCTT
+697 VLFVLIAIFIIFCTT
-712 ATLCLVFVPKLE
+712 ATLCLVFVPKLLE
-724 RRLRD
+724 LRRNGSGGTGGSRIRATLR
-729 LRQYNH
+729 
-735 RYRRALQ
+735 
-742 AKDNELQVAPSFSA
+742 
-756 PMLEPAAPHECRSP
+756 PAAPHDCREP
-770 GPELERRLRDLRQ
+770 GPELERRLKELRQ
-783 YNHRYRR
+783 HNNRYRR
-790 ALQAKDNELQVAPS
+790 T
-804 FSAPMLEPAAPHECR
+804 
-819 SPGPELERRLR
+819 
-830 DLRQY
+830 
-835 NHRYRRALQAKDN
+835 
-848 ELQVAP
+848 
-854 SFSAPMLEPAAP
+854 
-866 HECRSPGPELERRLR
+866 
-881 DLRQYNHR
+881 
-889 YRRALQAKD
+889 
-898 NELQVA
+898 
-904 PSFSAPM
+904 
-911 LEPAAPHECRSPGPE
+911 
-926 LERRLRDLRQYNH
+926 
-939 RYRRALQA
+939 
-947 KDNELQVAPS
+947 
-957 FSAPMLE
+957 
-964 PAAPHECRSPGPE
+964 
-977 LERRLR
+977 
-983 DLRQYNHRYRR
+983 
-994 ALQAKDNELQVAP
+994 
-1007 SFSAP
+1007 
-1012 MLEPAAPH
+1012 
-1020 ECRSPGPELERRL
+1020 
-1033 RDLRQYN
+1033 
-1040 HRYRR
+1040 
-1045 ALQAK
+1045 LQAK

-1063 DAGSESS
+1063 DASSESS
-1070 TRDSRSPATQRTRLP
+1070 VRDSKSPATQRTRLP
-1085 VPKENISHPETSD
+1085 IPRETVSHPETSD
-1098 ITSVCSLTASAGA
+1098 ITSVCSLSASAGA
-1111 EAEYIN
+1111 ETEYIG
-1117 LQNQHAAEKSKPPSQ
+1117 LQNHHSVEKLKPTAPP
-1132 SEPIKEAIPKEP
+1132 EPVKETLKEP
-1144 KKEQTKNVSF
+1144 LKEPRKEQTKNVSF

-1162 PPTSKAV
+1162 PPSSKAV

-1176 KLPYGWSAEEP
+1176 KLPYGWSSEEP
-1187 SEPVYKPSKTVEP
+1187 SEPPKPVEL
-1200 AKAEVKSVP
+1200 AKAEAKTIPAIKTTEIPKSMP
-1209 PLRAGDAP
+1209 A
-1217 PVSSAPTKVQEPMY
+1217 KVQEPMY
-1231 TKAATPKAK
+1231 SKAATPKVNK
-1240 TPEAQKKVVKTVE
+1240 TPEMQKKQTKASDTKPPYKTA
-1253 TIRTPRRL
+1253 PRGHRRMSSVSAGAL
-1261 PEEPPPGLE
+1261 LAELMHVPVDEHEPPAPAAAE
-1270 RKVIGQERDPPL
+1270 RKAIGQERDPPK
-1282 PSRPKQ
+1282 PKQ
-1288 EPEDIL
+1288 ELEDIL
-1294 DTDHDY
+1294 DIDHDY
-1300 SSTERRKSCQRRDSE
+1300 SSTERKKSCQRRDSE
-1315 RRKKENFIVVQSD
+1315 KRKKENFIVVQSD

-1342 PPASHHHS
+1342 PPSHAHS

-1358 KSRQPSSPHH
+1358 KSRQQSSSSPHH
-1368 HRETESRNSERRASN
+1368 QRESDRTSDRRASN
-1383 ASINYAGTARGGT
+1383 TSINHAGAVRVGT
-1396 PEGYREA
+1396 PEGYRES

-1417 SEFPQPVSTPPQ
+1417 SEFPQPVSTPPH
-1429 QIQSKRRQSSAQVRP
+1429 QIQAKRRQSSAQIRT
-1444 YQEERVEKSERKK
+1444 YQEEMEENAEIAQRRLEDLPKKLVYEKSIQESKESIDRKPEPDIIRVSK
-1457 EDSPRKACEA
+1457 KQESPKRVVQ
-1467 PGADTWRPAPDTI
+1467 DPDTI
-1480 RVSKGTES
+1480 RVTKGQES
-1488 PRRLRRE
+1488 PSKRLRQE
-1495 AEPLVRARRDR
+1495 AEPLKRAKGVGDS
-1506 DRDEPRLSRAEEPR
+1506 PRLTQ
-1520 DCERERLPAATAAT
+1520 ATQS
-1534 AATAAAPAKGRPHP
+1534 
-1548 ARPDH
+1548 RPDH

-1558 NVASRQKTGSPT
+1558 NVASRHKVVSPGQ
-1570 KREERK
+1570 RDERK
-1576 SAAYSRS
+1576 SATYSRKD
-1583 ESKRQDSVEK
+1583 SKRQESTE